1 MENKNQKDKNVLP
14 NENETEEK
22 PQEPKKDTK
31 VKYYTEV
38 DEPPLIIMV
47 QGGHSSGKTTLI
59 KSLVKYYTN
68 QNITSFKGS
77 ITVRNSKNQRL
88 TFIECPNDISSLD
101 DCSKIVDIAIL
112 LIDARVGFEME
123 TFEFISLLKNHG
135 FTQIVG
141 VITHMDDFKK
151 NKSLSKYKKQI
162 KKRFLKDATDKSK
175 LFYLFGTKNNL
186 YIKLQLHTM
195 ARYLKVIKPSQPGF
209 RINHPYVFCDRYD
222 LTLTKSTQ
230 DNDNDDVIVSLFG
243 YVRGN
248 HLNKNSLI
256 HINGLG
262 EYKIDYI
269 TKIDDPCPIEMVA
282 KDGKIKRTL
291 KKKDKNLYAP
301 YSNINM
307 LEYDRKSGYIN
318 IPEKLVTFTK
328 GLKEMD
334 NLAND
339 EGVKMVRKLQDQYGN
354 IEQNDDDEKNKIE
367 LIEGINMDMK
377 KKQLNDNENKE
388 KDNKNKNEEKSEED
402 SYEDIEEE
410 DDDES
415 NEDNV
420 EKEENEDNENK
431 KVNEENNNKFLYKK
445 QYDKNFE
452 LKNEPQFMEENEDKN
467 LMNEIYGDIDNDN
480 DINGDDLFDSYKT
493 TDNSEDFDLDYL
505 IKNCKPKFVTGGAYA
520 MEGEDDDDDDESKG
534 NKKEKTIIEVPKA
547 TTELTAEEKKEA
559 QEKQL
564 KPFLDDSTIYGIFKL
579 GTYVRIDLKKI
590 KRKNANHFDPNH
602 PIVLSTL
609 SLQETESQMGFIK
622 IRFSKHLWFPKILK
636 THDPIILSIGWH
648 KFQTTMAYCVEDKN
662 HRLRLIKYT
671 PKFTNC
677 IAICYGPQVP
687 INIAVVALQNNMEN
701 TTDDNFRICG
711 TGDVLEVNQSFEI
724 VKKLKLIGDPEE
736 IYKKTA
742 NIKNMFNSNLEV
754 ARYIGAKIQTVSGIR
769 GIIKKQINTKP
780 EGRFRA
786 TFEDKILKS
795 DVVFLKTW
803 APVELNKF
811 YNPIIEYTDKKQKM
825 LRTMSQLRKDYG
837 IKLVNNVDSEY
848 KDIEREERVFPN
860 LVISKNLEKNLP
872 FKKKNKNLNDN
883 KQENY
888 HLKKLGLPYKK
899 QIKSYMTTSEK
910 NIYSLMQRLQT
921 LQNIKEKKRKKGEEE
936 YQKKKKA
943 EEEKQEILK
952 KKRRREKLY
961 NSFKKK
967 KNK

>member
-1 MENKNQKDKNVLP
+1 MEKSKNKDNKISPEENNEEQKI
-14 NENETEEK
+14 EET
-22 PQEPKKDTK
+22 KKDNK
-31 VKYYTEV
+31 VKYYTEI
-38 DEPPLIIMV
+38 DDPPLIIMV
-47 QGGHSSGKTTLI
+47 QGGHSSGKSTLI

-162 KKRFLKDATDKSK
+162 KKRFLKDATDRSK
-175 LFYLFGTKNNL
+175 LFYLFGIKNNL

-209 RINHPYVFCDRYD
+209 RINHPYVCCDRYD
-222 LTLTKSTQ
+222 LTFTKSTQ

-248 HLNKNSLI
+248 HLNKNSLV

-262 EYKIDYI
+262 EYKIDYA

-282 KDGKIKRTL
+282 KNGKIKRTL

-328 GLKEMD
+328 GLKESD
-334 NLAND
+334 HLAND

-354 IEQNDDDEKNKIE
+354 IELNDDEKNKIE
-367 LIEGINMDMK
+367 LIEGIDMDTK
-377 KKQLNDNENKE
+377 
-388 KDNKNKNEEKSEED
+388 KDNKIKLGEKEHDEEKM
-402 SYEDIEEE
+402 EEE
-410 DDDES
+410 E
-415 NEDNV
+415 NDNDNN
-420 EKEENEDNENK
+420 EKEEKNIDD
-431 KVNEENNNKFLYKK
+431 NKFLYKK

-452 LKNEPQFMEENEDKN
+452 LKNLPGFLDENVDKN
-467 LMNEIYGDIDNDN
+467 IMNEIYGNMDKDSG
-480 DINGDDLFDSYKT
+480 INGDDILDSYKS

-505 IKNCKPKFVTGGAYA
+505 IKNCRPRFVTGGMYNI
-520 MEGEDDDDDDESKG
+520 EGEDDDDFDEGDDD
-534 NKKEKTIIEVPKA
+534 NDKKEKKIMEIQKQ
-547 TTELTAEEKKEA
+547 TTELTAEQKKEE
-559 QEKQL
+559 QDKQL
-564 KPFLDDSTIYGIFKL
+564 KPFLDDSSVYGIFKL
-579 GTYVRIDLKKI
+579 GSYIRIDLKKI
-590 KRKNANHFDPNH
+590 KRKYADHFDPNH

-609 SLQETESQMGFIK
+609 SFQETESQMGFMK

-636 THDPIILSIGWH
+636 TNDPVILSIGWR

-687 INIAVVALQNNMEN
+687 INVSVVALQNNMED

-711 TGDVLEVNQSFEI
+711 TGDVIEVNQSFEI

-754 ARYIGAKIQTVSGIR
+754 ARYIGAKIQTISGIR
-769 GIIKKQINTKP
+769 GIIKKQLNTKP

-811 YNPIIEYTDKKQKM
+811 YNPIIEYTNKKQKM

-837 IKLVNNVDSEY
+837 IKLENNIDSEY
-848 KDIEREERVFPN
+848 RDIEREERVFPN
-860 LVISKNLEKNLP
+860 LVISKNLEKSLP
-872 FKKKNKNLNDN
+872 FKKKNKNINDN
-883 KQENY
+883 KQENF

-899 QIKSYMTTSEK
+899 QIKSYMTTNEK

-921 LQNIKEKKRKKGEEE
+921 LQNIKEKNLKKGEEA
-936 YQKKKKA
+936 YKKKVKA

-952 KKRRREKLY
+952 KKRRREKLA
-961 NSFKKK
+961 NSFKKN

>member
-1 MENKNQKDKNVLP
+1 MEKISQ
-14 NENETEEK
+14 NEENNDFEQEKLEEK
-22 PQEPKKDTK
+22 KEPKKDNK
-31 VKYYTEV
+31 IKYFTEV
-38 DEPPLIIMV
+38 DEPPLIIMI

-101 DCSKIVDIAIL
+101 DCSKIVDVAIL

-135 FTQIVG
+135 FTQIMG
-141 VITHMDDFKK
+141 VITHMDDFRQ

-162 KKRFLKDATDKSK
+162 KKRFIKDATDKSK
-175 LFYLFGTKNNL
+175 LFYLFGIKNNL

-195 ARYLKVIKPSQPGF
+195 ARYLKVIKPNQPGF
-209 RINHPYVFCDRYD
+209 RINHPYIFCDRYD
-222 LTLTKSTQ
+222 INFSKTNITNKE
-230 DNDNDDVIVSLFG
+230 NPEEKNDDVIVSLFG

-256 HINGLG
+256 YINGLG
-262 EYKIDYI
+262 EYNIDFAE
-269 TKIDDPCPIEMVA
+269 KMDDPCPIEMVS
-282 KDGKIKRTL
+282 KNGKVKRTL

-328 GLKEMD
+328 GLKEQD

-339 EGVKMVRKLQDQYGN
+339 EGVKMVRKLQDMYGN
-354 IEQNDDDEKNKIE
+354 IEQNEDDEKNQIE
-367 LIEGINMDMK
+367 LIQGVNMDSKDKNEK
-377 KKQLNDNENKE
+377 KISNQDNSENIDNSDINEESNDN
-388 KDNKNKNEEKSEED
+388 DNNDELSEEK
-402 SYEDIEEE
+402 
-410 DDDES
+410 
-415 NEDNV
+415 
-420 EKEENEDNENK
+420 
-431 KVNEENNNKFLYKK
+431 NNYK
-445 QYDKNFE
+445 NIE
-452 LKNEPQFMEENEDKN
+452 LKNNMILSDENLDTNIMQDIYGNIDDENEEGK
-467 LMNEIYGDIDNDN
+467 G
-480 DINGDDLFDSYKT
+480 INGDDLLDSYKT
-493 TDNSEDFDLDYL
+493 MDNSEDFDLDYL
-505 IKNCKPKFVTGGAYA
+505 IKNCKQKFVTGGYYD
-520 MEGEDDDDDDESKG
+520 MEEENENDISDDENNNKDNSKKQKTQIEIP
-534 NKKEKTIIEVPKA
+534 NASAELTPEQKKEV
-547 TTELTAEEKKEA
+547 

-564 KPFLDDSTIYGIFKL
+564 KPFLDDSSTYGIFKL
-579 GTYVRIDLKKI
+579 GTYIRIDLKKV
-590 KRKNANHFDPNH
+590 KRKYANHFDPNH
-602 PIVLSTL
+602 PIILSTL
-609 SLQETESQMGFIK
+609 SHQESESQMSFIK

-636 THDPIILSIGWH
+636 TNDPVILSIGWR

-687 INIAVVALQNNMEN
+687 INVAIVAMQNNLGD
-701 TTDDNFRICG
+701 TTDDNFRISG
-711 TGDVLEVNQSFEI
+711 TGDVIEVNQSFDI

-769 GIIKKQINTKP
+769 GIIKKQLNTKP

-811 YNPIIEYTDKKQKM
+811 YNPIIEYGDKKQKM
-825 LRTMSQLRKDYG
+825 LRTMNQLRKDYG
-837 IKLVNNVDSEY
+837 IKLEQNPDSEY
-848 KDIEREERVFPN
+848 KEIEREERVFPN

-872 FKKKNKNLNDN
+872 FKKKNKNINDN
-883 KQENY
+883 KEENY

-899 QIKSYMTTSEK
+899 QIKSYMTTNEK

-921 LQNIKEKKRKKGEEE
+921 LQNIKEKKL
-936 YQKKKKA
+936 KKA
-943 EEEKQEILK
+943 TENFKIKTQKEEEKKELIQ
-952 KKRRREKLY
+952 KKRRREKMAK
-961 NSFKKK
+961 SFKNK
-967 KNK
+967 KNQ

>member
-1 MENKNQKDKNVLP
+1 MEKISQ
-14 NENETEEK
+14 NEENNDFEQEKLEEK
-22 PQEPKKDTK
+22 KEPKKDNK
-31 VKYYTEV
+31 IKYFTEV
-38 DEPPLIIMV
+38 DEPPLIIMI

-101 DCSKIVDIAIL
+101 DCSKIVDVAIL

-135 FTQIVG
+135 FTQIMG
-141 VITHMDDFKK
+141 VITHMDDFRQ

-162 KKRFLKDATDKSK
+162 KKRFIKDATDKSK
-175 LFYLFGTKNNL
+175 LFYLFGIKNNL

-195 ARYLKVIKPSQPGF
+195 ARYLKVIKPNQPGF
-209 RINHPYVFCDRYD
+209 RINHPYIFCDRYD
-222 LTLTKSTQ
+222 INFSKTNITNKENSEEK
-230 DNDNDDVIVSLFG
+230 NDDVIVSLFG

-256 HINGLG
+256 YINGLG
-262 EYKIDYI
+262 EYNIDFAE
-269 TKIDDPCPIEMVA
+269 KMDDPCPIEMVS
-282 KDGKIKRTL
+282 KNGKVKRTL

-328 GLKEMD
+328 GLKEQD

-339 EGVKMVRKLQDQYGN
+339 EGVKMVRKLQDMYGN
-354 IEQNDDDEKNKIE
+354 IEQNEDDEKNQIE
-367 LIEGINMDMK
+367 LIQGVNMDS
-377 KKQLNDNENKE
+377 
-388 KDNKNKNEEKSEED
+388 KNKNEKKISNQDNSENIDNSDINEESNDNDNNDELSEE
-402 SYEDIEEE
+402 
-410 DDDES
+410 
-415 NEDNV
+415 
-420 EKEENEDNENK
+420 K
-431 KVNEENNNKFLYKK
+431 NNNKKI
-445 QYDKNFE
+445 E
-452 LKNEPQFMEENEDKN
+452 LKNNMILSDENLDTNIMQDIYGNIDDENEEGK
-467 LMNEIYGDIDNDN
+467 G
-480 DINGDDLFDSYKT
+480 INGDDLLDSYKT
-493 TDNSEDFDLDYL
+493 MDNSEDFDLDYL
-505 IKNCKPKFVTGGAYA
+505 IKNCKQKFVTGGYYD
-520 MEGEDDDDDDESKG
+520 MEEENENDMSDDENNNKDNSTKQKTQKEIP
-534 NKKEKTIIEVPKA
+534 NASAELTPEQKKEV
-547 TTELTAEEKKEA
+547 

-564 KPFLDDSTIYGIFKL
+564 KPFLDDSSTYGIFKL
-579 GTYVRIDLKKI
+579 GTYIRIDLKKV
-590 KRKNANHFDPNH
+590 KRKYANHFDPNH
-602 PIVLSTL
+602 PIILSTL
-609 SLQETESQMGFIK
+609 SHQESESQMSFIK

-636 THDPIILSIGWH
+636 TNDPVILSIGWR

-687 INIAVVALQNNMEN
+687 INVAIVAMQNNLGD
-701 TTDDNFRICG
+701 TTDDNFRISG
-711 TGDVLEVNQSFEI
+711 TGDVIEVNQSFDI

-769 GIIKKQINTKP
+769 GIIKKQLNTKP

-811 YNPIIEYTDKKQKM
+811 YNPIIEYGDKKQKM
-825 LRTMSQLRKDYG
+825 LRTMNQLRKDYG
-837 IKLVNNVDSEY
+837 IKLEQNPDSEY
-848 KDIEREERVFPN
+848 KEIEREERVFPN

-872 FKKKNKNLNDN
+872 FKKKNKNINDN
-883 KQENY
+883 KEENY

-899 QIKSYMTTSEK
+899 QIKSYMTTNEK

-921 LQNIKEKKRKKGEEE
+921 LQNIKEKKL
-936 YQKKKKA
+936 KKA
-943 EEEKQEILK
+943 TENFKIKTQKEEEKKELIQ
-952 KKRRREKLY
+952 KKRRREKMAK
-961 NSFKKK
+961 SFKKK
-967 KNK
+967 KE

>member
-1 MENKNQKDKNVLP
+1 MEKEQNKLDNDKEEENK
-14 NENETEEK
+14 EEIK
-22 PQEPKKDTK
+22 MKKDNK
-31 VKYYTEV
+31 IKYYTEV
-38 DEPPLIIMV
+38 DEPPLIIMI

-101 DCSKIVDIAIL
+101 DCSKIVDVAIL

-141 VITHMDDFKK
+141 VITHMDDFRQ

-162 KKRFLKDATDKSK
+162 KKRFIKDATDKSK
-175 LFYLFGTKNNL
+175 LFYLFGIKNNL

-195 ARYLKVIKPSQPGF
+195 ARYLKVIKPNQPGF
-209 RINHPYVFCDRYD
+209 RINHPYIFCDRYD
-222 LTLTKSTQ
+222 INFSKIQ
-230 DNDNDDVIVSLFG
+230 KKEEEKNEDVIVSLFG

-256 HINGLG
+256 YINGLG
-262 EYKIDYI
+262 EFNIDFAEKIE
-269 TKIDDPCPIEMVA
+269 DPCPIEMVS
-282 KDGKIKRTL
+282 KNGKVKRTL

-318 IPEKLVTFTK
+318 IPEKLITFTK
-328 GLKEMD
+328 GLKETD

-339 EGVKMVRKLQDQYGN
+339 EGVQMVRKLQDMYGN
-354 IEQNDDDEKNKIE
+354 IEQNDEDEKNQIE
-367 LIEGINMDMK
+367 LIEGINMDSKNQNK
-377 KKQLNDNENKE
+377 KKNDSENKNLNKE
-388 KDNKNKNEEKSEED
+388 KEE
-402 SYEDIEEE
+402 IEENMNDNNQTL
-410 DDDES
+410 DDN
-415 NEDNV
+415 NEKK
-420 EKEENEDNENK
+420 EKKEEEYNIGIDKMLLEENEDTNIMK
-431 KVNEENNNKFLYKK
+431 
-445 QYDKNFE
+445 
-452 LKNEPQFMEENEDKN
+452 
-467 LMNEIYGDIDNDN
+467 EIYGNIEDEKGL
-480 DINGDDLFDSYKT
+480 NGNELFDSYKT
-493 TDNSEDFDLDYL
+493 VDNSEDFDLDYL
-505 IKNCKPKFVTGGAYA
+505 IKNCKQKFITGGYFD
-520 MEGEDDDDDDESKG
+520 MENENDDDINENEDNEKETDVKNVSSELTPEQ
-534 NKKEKTIIEVPKA
+534 KKEEQ
-547 TTELTAEEKKEA
+547 EKK
-559 QEKQL
+559 L
-564 KPFLDDSTIYGIFKL
+564 KFFLDDSSSYGIFKL
-579 GTYVRIDLKKI
+579 GTYIRIDLKKV
-590 KRKNANHFDPNH
+590 KRKYANHFDPNH
-602 PIVLSTL
+602 PIILSTL
-609 SLQETESQMGFIK
+609 SHQESEKQMSFIK
-622 IRFSKHLWFPKILK
+622 IRFNKHLWFPKILK
-636 THDPIILSIGWH
+636 TNDPIILSIGWR

-687 INIAVVALQNNMEN
+687 INVAVVAMQNDLGD
-701 TTDDNFRICG
+701 TTDDNFRISG
-711 TGDVLEVNQSFEI
+711 TGDVIEVNQSFDI

-769 GIIKKQINTKP
+769 GIIKKQLNTKP

-811 YNPIIEYTDKKQKM
+811 YNPIIEYGDKKQRM

-837 IKLVNNVDSEY
+837 IKLEQKPDSEY

-872 FKKKNKNLNDN
+872 FKKKNKNINDN
-883 KQENY
+883 KEENY

-899 QIKSYMTTSEK
+899 QIKSYMTTNEK

-921 LQNIKEKKRKKGEEE
+921 LQNIKEKKL
-936 YQKKKKA
+936 KKA
-943 EEEKQEILK
+943 TENYKLKEKKEEEKKEILQ
-952 KKRRREKLY
+952 KKRRREKMSK
-961 NSFKKK
+961 SFKKK
-967 KNK
+967 KE

>member
-1 MENKNQKDKNVLP
+1 MEKEQNKLDNDKEEENK
-14 NENETEEK
+14 EEIK
-22 PQEPKKDTK
+22 MKKDNK
-31 VKYYTEV
+31 IKYYTEV
-38 DEPPLIIMV
+38 DEPPLIIMI

-101 DCSKIVDIAIL
+101 DCSKIVDVAIL

-141 VITHMDDFKK
+141 VITHMDDFRQ

-162 KKRFLKDATDKSK
+162 KKRFIKDATDKSK
-175 LFYLFGTKNNL
+175 LFYLFGIKNNL

-195 ARYLKVIKPSQPGF
+195 ARYLKVIKPNQPGF
-209 RINHPYVFCDRYD
+209 RINHPYIFCDRYD
-222 LTLTKSTQ
+222 INFSKIQ
-230 DNDNDDVIVSLFG
+230 KKEEEKNEDVIVSLFG

-256 HINGLG
+256 YINGLG
-262 EYKIDYI
+262 EFNIDFAEKIE
-269 TKIDDPCPIEMVA
+269 DPCPIEMVS
-282 KDGKIKRTL
+282 KNGKVKRTL

-318 IPEKLVTFTK
+318 IPEKLITFTK
-328 GLKEMD
+328 GLKETD

-339 EGVKMVRKLQDQYGN
+339 EGVQMVRKLQDMYGN
-354 IEQNDDDEKNKIE
+354 IEQNDEDEKNQIE
-367 LIEGINMDMK
+367 LIEGINMDSKNQNK
-377 KKQLNDNENKE
+377 KKNDSENKNLNKE
-388 KDNKNKNEEKSEED
+388 KEE
-402 SYEDIEEE
+402 IEENMNDNNQTL
-410 DDDES
+410 DDN
-415 NEDNV
+415 NEKK
-420 EKEENEDNENK
+420 EKKEEEYNIGIDKMLLEENEDTNIMK
-431 KVNEENNNKFLYKK
+431 
-445 QYDKNFE
+445 
-452 LKNEPQFMEENEDKN
+452 
-467 LMNEIYGDIDNDN
+467 EIYGNIEDEKGL
-480 DINGDDLFDSYKT
+480 NGNELFDSYKT
-493 TDNSEDFDLDYL
+493 DDNSEDFDLDYL
-505 IKNCKPKFVTGGAYA
+505 IKNCKQKFITGGYFD
-520 MEGEDDDDDDESKG
+520 MENENDDDINENEDNEKETEVKNVSSELTPEQ
-534 NKKEKTIIEVPKA
+534 KKEEQ
-547 TTELTAEEKKEA
+547 EKK
-559 QEKQL
+559 L
-564 KPFLDDSTIYGIFKL
+564 KFFLDDSSSYGIFKL
-579 GTYVRIDLKKI
+579 GTYIRIDLKKV
-590 KRKNANHFDPNH
+590 KRKYANHFDPNH
-602 PIVLSTL
+602 PIILSTL
-609 SLQETESQMGFIK
+609 SHQESEKQMSFIK
-622 IRFSKHLWFPKILK
+622 IRFNKHLWFPKILK
-636 THDPIILSIGWH
+636 TNDPIILSIGWR

-687 INIAVVALQNNMEN
+687 INVAVVAMQNDLGD
-701 TTDDNFRICG
+701 TTDDNFRISG
-711 TGDVLEVNQSFEI
+711 TGDVIEVNQSFDI

-769 GIIKKQINTKP
+769 GIIKKQLNTKP

-811 YNPIIEYTDKKQKM
+811 YNPIIEYGDKKQRM

-837 IKLVNNVDSEY
+837 IKLEQKPDSEY

-872 FKKKNKNLNDN
+872 FKKKNKNINDN
-883 KQENY
+883 KEENY

-899 QIKSYMTTSEK
+899 QIKSYMTTNEK

-921 LQNIKEKKRKKGEEE
+921 LQNIKEKKL
-936 YQKKKKA
+936 KKA
-943 EEEKQEILK
+943 TENYKLKEKKEEEKKEILQ
-952 KKRRREKLY
+952 KKRRREKMSK
-961 NSFKKK
+961 SFKKK
-967 KNK
+967 KE

>member
-1 MENKNQKDKNVLP
+1 MEKAKEKDNIAQK
-14 NENETEEK
+14 EEIIDEEVPK
-22 PQEPKKDTK
+22 EQKKDNK
-31 VKYYTEV
+31 VKYYTEI

-68 QNITSFKGS
+68 QNISSFKGS

-101 DCSKIVDIAIL
+101 DCSKIVDVAIL

-135 FTQIVG
+135 FTQIMG

-175 LFYLFGTKNNL
+175 LFYLFGIKNNL

-222 LTLTKSTQ
+222 LTFTKSTQ

-248 HLNKNSLI
+248 HLNKNSLV

-262 EYKIDYI
+262 EYKIDFA
-269 TKIDDPCPIEMVA
+269 TKVDDPCPIEMVA
-282 KDGKIKRTL
+282 KNGKIKRTL

-318 IPEKLVTFTK
+318 IPEKLITFTK
-328 GLKEMD
+328 GLKELD

-354 IEQNDDDEKNKIE
+354 IEQNEEDEKNKIE
-367 LIEGINMDMK
+367 LIEGINMDNNK
-377 KKQLNDNENKE
+377 KNLNLNKKENENE
-388 KDNKNKNEEKSEED
+388 KNNEIKMDEDSNENMEED
-402 SYEDIEEE
+402 EE
-410 DDDES
+410 
-415 NEDNV
+415 N
-420 EKEENEDNENK
+420 EKEEKNQNK
-431 KVNEENNNKFLYKK
+431 KNVNIDNKFLYKQK
-445 QYDKNFE
+445 YDKNFE
-452 LKNEPQFMEENEDKN
+452 LKNEPQFLDENVDKN
-467 LMNEIYGDIDNDN
+467 IMNEIYGNIDNDQ
-480 DINGDDLFDSYKT
+480 DINGDDLFDSYKS

-505 IKNCKPKFVTGGAYA
+505 IKNCKPKFVTGGIYTF
-520 MEGEDDDDDDESKG
+520 EGEDEDEDLDENNE
-534 NKKEKTIIEVPKA
+534 NKKEKNNIEIPKV
-547 TTELTAEEKKEA
+547 TTELTAEQKKEE
-559 QEKQL
+559 QNKEL
-564 KPFLDDSTIYGIFKL
+564 KPFLDDPSIYGIFKL
-579 GTYVRIDLKKI
+579 GTYIRIDLKKI

-602 PIVLSTL
+602 PIILSTL
-609 SLQETESQMGFIK
+609 SFQETESQMGFIK

-636 THDPIILSIGWH
+636 TNDPIILSIGWR

-677 IAICYGPQVP
+677 FAICYGPQVP

-711 TGDVLEVNQSFEI
+711 TGDVIEVNQSFAI

-811 YNPIIEYTDKKQKM
+811 YNPIIEYNDKKQKM

-837 IKLVNNVDSEY
+837 IKLENNIDSEY
-848 KDIEREERVFPN
+848 KEIEREERVFPN

-872 FKKKNKNLNDN
+872 FKKKNKNINDN

-899 QIKSYMTTSEK
+899 QIKSYMTSNEK

-921 LQNIKEKKRKKGEEE
+921 LQNIKEKNLKKGEER
-936 YQKKKKA
+936 YKNKVKA
-943 EEEKQEILK
+943 EEERKEMLK
-952 KKRRREKLY
+952 KKRRREKLA

-967 KNK
+967 NNK

>member
-1 MENKNQKDKNVLP
+1 MENKNQKDKKILSEENQ
-14 NENETEEK
+14 NEET
-22 PQEPKKDTK
+22 PQQQKKDNK

-135 FTQIVG
+135 FTQIMG

-162 KKRFLKDATDKSK
+162 KKRFIKDATDKSK
-175 LFYLFGTKNNL
+175 LFYLFGIKNNL

-222 LTLTKSTQ
+222 LTFTKSTQ

-248 HLNKNSLI
+248 HLNKNSLVY
-256 HINGLG
+256 INGLG
-262 EYKIDYI
+262 EYKIDYV
-269 TKIDDPCPIEMVA
+269 TKIEDPCPIEMVA
-282 KDGKIKRTL
+282 KNGKIKRTL

-328 GLKEMD
+328 GLKELD

-367 LIEGINMDMK
+367 LIEGINMDIQK
-377 KKQLNDNENKE
+377 KKKFDKNIINDNAVESDEEDSNENME
-388 KDNKNKNEEKSEED
+388 EDDEEDNKNENN
-402 SYEDIEEE
+402 I
-410 DDDES
+410 
-415 NEDNV
+415 NEDEKNNV
-420 EKEENEDNENK
+420 
-431 KVNEENNNKFLYKK
+431 NNDKFLYKK
-445 QYDKNFE
+445 KYDKNFE
-452 LKNEPQFMEENEDKN
+452 LKNEPLYSEQNIDKN
-467 LMNEIYGDIDNDN
+467 IMNEIYGNIDNDN
-480 DINGDDLFDSYKT
+480 LDINGDDLFDSYKS
-493 TDNSEDFDLDYL
+493 TDNSEDYDLDYL
-505 IKNCKPKFVTGGAYA
+505 IKNCKCKFVTGG
-520 MEGEDDDDDDESKG
+520 MFTMQGDDEDDDNESNENKD
-534 NKKEKTIIEVPKA
+534 KKEKNNIEIPKA
-547 TTELTAEEKKEA
+547 TTELTLEQKKEE
-559 QEKQL
+559 QDKQL
-564 KPFLDDSTIYGIFKL
+564 KPFLDDSSIYGIFKL
-579 GTYVRIDLKKI
+579 GTYIRIDIKKI
-590 KRKNANHFDPNH
+590 KRKNANHFDPNR

-609 SLQETESQMGFIK
+609 SFQETENQLGFIK
-622 IRFSKHLWFPKILK
+622 IRFSKHLWFPKISK
-636 THDPIILSIGWH
+636 TNDPVILSIGWR

-687 INIAVVALQNNMEN
+687 INVAVVALQNNMEN

-711 TGDVLEVNQSFEI
+711 TGDVIEVNQSFEI

-803 APVELNKF
+803 APVTLNKF
-811 YNPIIEYTDKKQKM
+811 YNPIIEYSDKKQKM

-837 IKLVNNVDSEY
+837 IKLENNVDSEY

-872 FKKKNKNLNDN
+872 FKKKNKNNNDN
-883 KQENY
+883 KSENY

-899 QIKSYMTTSEK
+899 QIKSYMTTNEK

-921 LQNIKEKKRKKGEEE
+921 LQNIKEKNLKKGDEK
-936 YQKKKKA
+936 YKKKMKE
-943 EEEKQEILK
+943 EEEKQELLK
-952 KKRRREKLY
+952 KKRRRQKLAK
-961 NSFKKK
+961 NFIKK

>member
-1 MENKNQKDKNVLP
+1 MEKTKEKDNIAQK
-14 NENETEEK
+14 EEIIDEEVPK
-22 PQEPKKDTK
+22 EQKKDNK
-31 VKYYTEV
+31 VKYYTEI

-68 QNITSFKGS
+68 QNISSFKGS

-101 DCSKIVDIAIL
+101 DCSKIVDVAIL

-135 FTQIVG
+135 FTQIMG

-175 LFYLFGTKNNL
+175 LFYLFGIKNNL

-222 LTLTKSTQ
+222 LTFTKSTQ

-248 HLNKNSLI
+248 HLNKNSLV

-262 EYKIDYI
+262 EYKIDFA
-269 TKIDDPCPIEMVA
+269 TKVDDPCPIEMVA
-282 KDGKIKRTL
+282 KNGKIKRTL

-307 LEYDRKSGYIN
+307 LEYDRISGYIN
-318 IPEKLVTFTK
+318 IPEKLITFTK
-328 GLKEMD
+328 GLKELD

-354 IEQNDDDEKNKIE
+354 IEQNEEDEKNKIE
-367 LIEGINMDMK
+367 LIEGINMDNNK
-377 KKQLNDNENKE
+377 KNLNLNKKENENE
-388 KDNKNKNEEKSEED
+388 KNNEIKMDEDSNENMEED
-402 SYEDIEEE
+402 EE
-410 DDDES
+410 
-415 NEDNV
+415 N
-420 EKEENEDNENK
+420 EKEEKNQNK
-431 KVNEENNNKFLYKK
+431 KNVNIDNKFLYKQK
-445 QYDKNFE
+445 YDKNFE
-452 LKNEPQFMEENEDKN
+452 LKNEPQFLDENVDKN
-467 LMNEIYGDIDNDN
+467 IMNEIYGNIDNDQ
-480 DINGDDLFDSYKT
+480 DINGDDLFDSYKS

-505 IKNCKPKFVTGGAYA
+505 IKNCKPKFVTGGIYTF
-520 MEGEDDDDDDESKG
+520 EGEDEDEDLDENNE
-534 NKKEKTIIEVPKA
+534 NKKEKNNIEIPKV
-547 TTELTAEEKKEA
+547 TTELTAEQKKEE
-559 QEKQL
+559 QNKEL
-564 KPFLDDSTIYGIFKL
+564 KPFLDDPSIYGIFKL
-579 GTYVRIDLKKI
+579 GTYIRIDLKKI

-602 PIVLSTL
+602 PIILSTL
-609 SLQETESQMGFIK
+609 SFQETESQMGFIK

-636 THDPIILSIGWH
+636 TNDPIILSIGWR

-677 IAICYGPQVP
+677 FAICYGPQVP

-711 TGDVLEVNQSFEI
+711 TGDVIEVNQSFAI

-811 YNPIIEYTDKKQKM
+811 YNPIIEYSDKKQKM
-825 LRTMSQLRKDYG
+825 LRPMSQLRKDYG
-837 IKLVNNVDSEY
+837 IKLENNIDSEY
-848 KDIEREERVFPN
+848 KEIEREERVFPN
-860 LVISKNLEKNLP
+860 LVISKNLEKNFP
-872 FKKKNKNLNDN
+872 FKKKNKNINDN
-883 KQENY
+883 KQEND

-899 QIKSYMTTSEK
+899 QIKSYMTSNEK

-921 LQNIKEKKRKKGEEE
+921 LQNIKEKNLKKGEER
-936 YQKKKKA
+936 YKNKVKA
-943 EEEKQEILK
+943 EEERKEMLK
-952 KKRRREKLY
+952 KKRRREKLA

-967 KNK
+967 NNK

>member
-1 MENKNQKDKNVLP
+1 MEKISQ
-14 NENETEEK
+14 NEENNDFDQEKLEEK
-22 PQEPKKDTK
+22 KEPKKDNK
-31 VKYYTEV
+31 IKYFTEV
-38 DEPPLIIMV
+38 DEPPLIIMI

-101 DCSKIVDIAIL
+101 DCSKIVDVAIL

-135 FTQIVG
+135 FTQIMG
-141 VITHMDDFKK
+141 VITHMDDFRQ

-162 KKRFLKDATDKSK
+162 KKRFIKDATDKSK
-175 LFYLFGTKNNL
+175 LFYLFGIKNNL

-195 ARYLKVIKPSQPGF
+195 ARYLKVIKPNQPGF
-209 RINHPYVFCDRYD
+209 RINHPYIFCDRYD
-222 LTLTKSTQ
+222 INFSKTNITNKE
-230 DNDNDDVIVSLFG
+230 NPEEKNDDVIVSLFG

-256 HINGLG
+256 YINGLG
-262 EYKIDYI
+262 EYNIDFAE
-269 TKIDDPCPIEMVA
+269 KMDDPCPIEMVS
-282 KDGKIKRTL
+282 KNGKVKRTL

-328 GLKEMD
+328 GLKEQD

-339 EGVKMVRKLQDQYGN
+339 EGVKMVRKLQDMYGN
-354 IEQNDDDEKNKIE
+354 IEQNEDDEKNQIE
-367 LIEGINMDMK
+367 LIQGVNMDSKNK
-377 KKQLNDNENKE
+377 KEKKISNQDNSEDIDNSDINEESNDNNDELS
-388 KDNKNKNEEKSEED
+388 EEK
-402 SYEDIEEE
+402 
-410 DDDES
+410 
-415 NEDNV
+415 
-420 EKEENEDNENK
+420 
-431 KVNEENNNKFLYKK
+431 NNYK
-445 QYDKNFE
+445 NIE
-452 LKNEPQFMEENEDKN
+452 LKNNMILSDENLDTNIMQDIYGNIDDENEEGK
-467 LMNEIYGDIDNDN
+467 G
-480 DINGDDLFDSYKT
+480 INGDDLLDSYKT
-493 TDNSEDFDLDYL
+493 MDNSEDFDLDYL
-505 IKNCKPKFVTGGAYA
+505 IKNCKQKFVTGGYYD
-520 MEGEDDDDDDESKG
+520 MEEENENDISDDENNNKDNSTKQKTQIEIP
-534 NKKEKTIIEVPKA
+534 NASAELTPEQKKEV
-547 TTELTAEEKKEA
+547 

-564 KPFLDDSTIYGIFKL
+564 KPFLDDSSTYGIFKL
-579 GTYVRIDLKKI
+579 GTYIRIDLKKV
-590 KRKNANHFDPNH
+590 KRKYANHFDPNH
-602 PIVLSTL
+602 PIILSTL
-609 SLQETESQMGFIK
+609 SHQESESQMSFIK

-636 THDPIILSIGWH
+636 TNDPVILSIGWR

-687 INIAVVALQNNMEN
+687 INVAIVAMQNNLGD
-701 TTDDNFRICG
+701 TTDDNFRISG
-711 TGDVLEVNQSFEI
+711 TGDVIEVNQSFDI

-769 GIIKKQINTKP
+769 GIIKKQLNTKP

-811 YNPIIEYTDKKQKM
+811 YNPIIEYGDKKQKM
-825 LRTMSQLRKDYG
+825 LRTMNQLRKDYG
-837 IKLVNNVDSEY
+837 IKLEQNPDSEY

-872 FKKKNKNLNDN
+872 FKKKNKNINDN
-883 KQENY
+883 KEENY

-899 QIKSYMTTSEK
+899 QIKSYMTTNEK

-921 LQNIKEKKRKKGEEE
+921 LQNIKEKKL
-936 YQKKKKA
+936 KKA
-943 EEEKQEILK
+943 TENFKIKTQKEEEKKELIQ
-952 KKRRREKLY
+952 KKRRREKMAK
-961 NSFKKK
+961 SFKNK
-967 KNK
+967 KNQ

>member
-1 MENKNQKDKNVLP
+1 MEKEQNKLDNDK
-14 NENETEEK
+14 EEEK
-22 PQEPKKDTK
+22 KEEIKMKKDNK
-31 VKYYTEV
+31 IKYYTEV
-38 DEPPLIIMV
+38 DEPPLIIMI

-101 DCSKIVDIAIL
+101 DCSKIVDVAIL

-141 VITHMDDFKK
+141 VITHMDDFRQ

-162 KKRFLKDATDKSK
+162 KKRFIKDATDKSK
-175 LFYLFGTKNNL
+175 LFYLFGIKNNL

-195 ARYLKVIKPSQPGF
+195 ARYLKVIKPNQPGF
-209 RINHPYVFCDRYD
+209 RINHPYIFCDRYD
-222 LTLTKSTQ
+222 INFSKIQ
-230 DNDNDDVIVSLFG
+230 KKEEEKNEDVIVSLFG

-256 HINGLG
+256 YINGLG
-262 EYKIDYI
+262 EFNIDFAEKIE
-269 TKIDDPCPIEMVA
+269 DPCPIEMVS
-282 KDGKIKRTL
+282 KNGKVKRTL

-318 IPEKLVTFTK
+318 IPEKLITFTK
-328 GLKEMD
+328 GLKETD

-339 EGVKMVRKLQDQYGN
+339 EGVQMVRKLQDMYGN
-354 IEQNDDDEKNKIE
+354 IEQNDEDEKNQIE
-367 LIEGINMDMK
+367 LIEGINMDSKNQNK
-377 KKQLNDNENKE
+377 KKNDSENKNLNKE
-388 KDNKNKNEEKSEED
+388 KEE
-402 SYEDIEEE
+402 IEENMNDNNQTL
-410 DDDES
+410 DDN
-415 NEDNV
+415 NEKK
-420 EKEENEDNENK
+420 EKKEEEYNIGIDKMLLEENEDTNIMK
-431 KVNEENNNKFLYKK
+431 
-445 QYDKNFE
+445 
-452 LKNEPQFMEENEDKN
+452 
-467 LMNEIYGDIDNDN
+467 EIYGNIEDEKGL
-480 DINGDDLFDSYKT
+480 NGNELFDSYKT
-493 TDNSEDFDLDYL
+493 DDNSEDFDLDYL
-505 IKNCKPKFVTGGAYA
+505 IKNCKQKFITGGYFD
-520 MEGEDDDDDDESKG
+520 MENENDDDINENEDNEKETDVKNVSSELTPEQ
-534 NKKEKTIIEVPKA
+534 KKEEQ
-547 TTELTAEEKKEA
+547 EKK
-559 QEKQL
+559 L
-564 KPFLDDSTIYGIFKL
+564 KFFLDDSSSYGIFKL
-579 GTYVRIDLKKI
+579 GTYIRIDLKKV
-590 KRKNANHFDPNH
+590 KRKYANHFDPNH
-602 PIVLSTL
+602 PIILSTL
-609 SLQETESQMGFIK
+609 SHQESEKQMSFIK
-622 IRFSKHLWFPKILK
+622 IRFNKHLWFPKILK
-636 THDPIILSIGWH
+636 TNDPIILSIGWR

-687 INIAVVALQNNMEN
+687 INVAVVAMQNDLGD
-701 TTDDNFRICG
+701 TTDDNFRISG
-711 TGDVLEVNQSFEI
+711 TGDVIEVNQSFDI

-769 GIIKKQINTKP
+769 GIIKKQLNTKP

-811 YNPIIEYTDKKQKM
+811 YNPIIEYGDKKQRM

-837 IKLVNNVDSEY
+837 IKLEQKPDSEY

-872 FKKKNKNLNDN
+872 FKKKNKNINDN
-883 KQENY
+883 KEENY

-899 QIKSYMTTSEK
+899 QIKSYMTTNEK

-921 LQNIKEKKRKKGEEE
+921 LQNIKEKKKG
-936 YQKKKKA
+936 
-943 EEEKQEILK
+943 
-952 KKRRREKLY
+952 
-961 NSFKKK
+961 
-967 KNK
+967 KNV

>member
-1 MENKNQKDKNVLP
+1 MEKAKDKDNKEQNDENM
-14 NENETEEK
+14 NEDNPKE
-22 PQEPKKDTK
+22 QKKDNK
-31 VKYYTEV
+31 VKYYTEI

-101 DCSKIVDIAIL
+101 DCSKIVDVAIL

-135 FTQIVG
+135 FTQIMG
-141 VITHMDDFKK
+141 VITHMDDFKQ

-162 KKRFLKDATDKSK
+162 KKRFIKDATDKSK
-175 LFYLFGTKNNL
+175 LFYLFGIKNNL

-222 LTLTKSTQ
+222 LTFTKSTQ
-230 DNDNDDVIVSLFG
+230 NNDNDDVIVSLFG
-243 YVRGN
+243 YIRGN
-248 HLNKNSLI
+248 HLNKNSLV
-256 HINGLG
+256 HVNGLG
-262 EYKIDYI
+262 EYKIDYV
-269 TKIDDPCPIEMVA
+269 TKIDDPCPIEMVS
-282 KDGKIKRTL
+282 KNGKIKRTL

-328 GLKEMD
+328 GLKELD

-354 IEQNDDDEKNKIE
+354 IEQNEDDDTNKIE
-367 LIEGINMDMK
+367 LIEGINMDTK
-377 KKQLNDNENKE
+377 TKF
-388 KDNKNKNEEKSEED
+388 KNNRT
-402 SYEDIEEE
+402 
-410 DDDES
+410 
-415 NEDNV
+415 DNV
-420 EKEENEDNENK
+420 ENNKEENIDKERRNENM
-431 KVNEENNNKFLYKK
+431 EEDEEEKNNTTENKFSYKEK
-445 QYDKNFE
+445 YDKNFE
-452 LKNEPQFMEENEDKN
+452 LKNEPIFLDENVDKN
-467 LMNEIYGDIDNDN
+467 IMNEIYGNIDDDNDKG
-480 DINGDDLFDSYKT
+480 INGDNLFDSYKT
-493 TDNSEDFDLDYL
+493 TDNSEDFDLEYL
-505 IKNCKPKFVTGGAYA
+505 IKNCRPKFVTGGMYTL
-520 MEGEDDDDDDESKG
+520 EGEDDEDESDE
-534 NKKEKTIIEVPKA
+534 NKEKKIIEIPKEN
-547 TTELTAEEKKEA
+547 TELTAEQKKEE
-559 QEKQL
+559 QDKQL
-564 KPFLDDSTIYGIFKL
+564 KTFLDDPSIYGIFKL

-602 PIVLSTL
+602 PIILSTL
-609 SLQETESQMGFIK
+609 SLQETETQMGFIK
-622 IRFSKHLWFPKILK
+622 IRFSKHLWYPKILK
-636 THDPIILSIGWH
+636 TNDPIILSIGWR

-687 INIAVVALQNNMEN
+687 INIAIVALQNNMEN

-711 TGDVLEVNQSFEI
+711 TGDVVEVNQSFEI

-769 GIIKKQINTKP
+769 GIIKKQLNTKP

-811 YNPIIEYTDKKQKM
+811 YNPIIEYTEKKQKM

-837 IKLVNNVDSEY
+837 IKLENKIDSEY

-872 FKKKNKNLNDN
+872 FKKKNKNTNDN
-883 KQENY
+883 KKENY

-899 QIKSYMTTSEK
+899 QIKSYMTTNEK

-921 LQNIKEKKRKKGEEE
+921 LQNIKEKNLKKGEEKYKMKVKE
-936 YQKKKKA
+936 
-943 EEEKQEILK
+943 EEEKKEMLK
-952 KKRRREKLY
+952 KKRRREKLA
-961 NSFKKK
+961 NNF
-967 KNK
+967 KNKNK

>member
-1 MENKNQKDKNVLP
+1 MEKISQ
-14 NENETEEK
+14 NEENNDFEQEKLEEK
-22 PQEPKKDTK
+22 KEPKKDNK
-31 VKYYTEV
+31 IKYFTEV
-38 DEPPLIIMV
+38 DEPPLIIMI

-101 DCSKIVDIAIL
+101 DCSKIVDVAIL

-135 FTQIVG
+135 FTQIMG
-141 VITHMDDFKK
+141 VITHMDDFRQ

-162 KKRFLKDATDKSK
+162 KKRFMKDATDRSK
-175 LFYLFGTKNNL
+175 LFYLFGIKNNL

-195 ARYLKVIKPSQPGF
+195 ARYLKVIKPNQPGF
-209 RINHPYVFCDRYD
+209 RINHPYIFCDRYD
-222 LTLTKSTQ
+222 INFSKTNITNKE
-230 DNDNDDVIVSLFG
+230 NPEEKNDDVIVSLFG

-256 HINGLG
+256 YINGLG
-262 EYKIDYI
+262 EYNIDFAE
-269 TKIDDPCPIEMVA
+269 KMDDPCPIEMVS
-282 KDGKIKRTL
+282 KNGKVKRTL

-328 GLKEMD
+328 GLKEQD

-339 EGVKMVRKLQDQYGN
+339 EGVKMVRKLQDMYGN
-354 IEQNDDDEKNKIE
+354 IEQNEDDEKNQIE
-367 LIEGINMDMK
+367 LIQGVNMDS
-377 KKQLNDNENKE
+377 
-388 KDNKNKNEEKSEED
+388 KNKNEKKISNQDNSENIDNSDINEESNDNDNNDELSEE
-402 SYEDIEEE
+402 
-410 DDDES
+410 
-415 NEDNV
+415 
-420 EKEENEDNENK
+420 K
-431 KVNEENNNKFLYKK
+431 NNYK
-445 QYDKNFE
+445 NIE
-452 LKNEPQFMEENEDKN
+452 LKNNMILSDENLDTNIMQDIYGNIDGENEEGK
-467 LMNEIYGDIDNDN
+467 G
-480 DINGDDLFDSYKT
+480 INGDDLLDSYKT
-493 TDNSEDFDLDYL
+493 MDNSEDFDLDYL
-505 IKNCKPKFVTGGAYA
+505 IKNCKQKFVTGGYYD
-520 MEGEDDDDDDESKG
+520 MEEENENDISDDENNNKDNSKKQKTQIEIP
-534 NKKEKTIIEVPKA
+534 NASAELTPEQKKEV
-547 TTELTAEEKKEA
+547 

-564 KPFLDDSTIYGIFKL
+564 KPFLDDSSTYGIFKL
-579 GTYVRIDLKKI
+579 GTYIRIDLKKV
-590 KRKNANHFDPNH
+590 KRKYANHFDPNH
-602 PIVLSTL
+602 PIILSTL
-609 SLQETESQMGFIK
+609 SHQESESQMSFIK

-636 THDPIILSIGWH
+636 TNDPVILSIGWR

-687 INIAVVALQNNMEN
+687 INVAIVAMQNNLGD
-701 TTDDNFRICG
+701 TTDDNFRISG
-711 TGDVLEVNQSFEI
+711 TGDVIEVNQSFDI

-769 GIIKKQINTKP
+769 GIIKKQLNTKP

-811 YNPIIEYTDKKQKM
+811 YNPIIEYGDKKQKM
-825 LRTMSQLRKDYG
+825 LRTMNQLRKDYG
-837 IKLVNNVDSEY
+837 IKLEQNPDSEY
-848 KDIEREERVFPN
+848 KEIEREERVFPN

-872 FKKKNKNLNDN
+872 FKKKNKNINDN
-883 KQENY
+883 KEENY

-899 QIKSYMTTSEK
+899 QIKSYMTTNEK

-921 LQNIKEKKRKKGEEE
+921 LQNIKEKKL
-936 YQKKKKA
+936 KKA
-943 EEEKQEILK
+943 TENFKIKTQKEEEKKELIQ
-952 KKRRREKLY
+952 KKRRREKMAK
-961 NSFKKK
+961 SFKNK
-967 KNK
+967 KNQ

>member
-1 MENKNQKDKNVLP
+1 MEKISQ
-14 NENETEEK
+14 NEENNDFEQEKLEEK
-22 PQEPKKDTK
+22 KEPKKDNK
-31 VKYYTEV
+31 IKYFTEV
-38 DEPPLIIMV
+38 DEPPLIIMI

-101 DCSKIVDIAIL
+101 DCSKIVDVAIL

-135 FTQIVG
+135 FTQIMG
-141 VITHMDDFKK
+141 VITHMDDFRQ

-162 KKRFLKDATDKSK
+162 KKRFMKDATDRSK
-175 LFYLFGTKNNL
+175 LFYLFGIKNNL

-195 ARYLKVIKPSQPGF
+195 ARYLKVIKPNQPGF
-209 RINHPYVFCDRYD
+209 RINHPYIFCDRYD
-222 LTLTKSTQ
+222 INFSKTNITNKE
-230 DNDNDDVIVSLFG
+230 NPEEKNDDVIVSLFG

-256 HINGLG
+256 YINGLG
-262 EYKIDYI
+262 EYNIDFAE
-269 TKIDDPCPIEMVA
+269 KMDDPCPIEMVS
-282 KDGKIKRTL
+282 KNGKVKRTL

-328 GLKEMD
+328 GLKEQD

-339 EGVKMVRKLQDQYGN
+339 EGVKMVRKLQDMYGN
-354 IEQNDDDEKNKIE
+354 IEQNEDDEKNQIE
-367 LIEGINMDMK
+367 LIQGVNMDSKNK
-377 KKQLNDNENKE
+377 KEKKISNQDNSENIDNSDINEESNDN
-388 KDNKNKNEEKSEED
+388 DNNGELSEEK
-402 SYEDIEEE
+402 
-410 DDDES
+410 
-415 NEDNV
+415 
-420 EKEENEDNENK
+420 
-431 KVNEENNNKFLYKK
+431 NNYK
-445 QYDKNFE
+445 NIE
-452 LKNEPQFMEENEDKN
+452 LKNNMILSDENLDTNIMQDIYGNIDDENEEGK
-467 LMNEIYGDIDNDN
+467 G
-480 DINGDDLFDSYKT
+480 INGDDLLDSYKT
-493 TDNSEDFDLDYL
+493 MDNSEDFDLDYL
-505 IKNCKPKFVTGGAYA
+505 IKNCKQKFVTGGYYD
-520 MEGEDDDDDDESKG
+520 MEEENENDISDDENNNKDNSKKQKTQIEIP
-534 NKKEKTIIEVPKA
+534 NASAELTPEQKKEV
-547 TTELTAEEKKEA
+547 

-564 KPFLDDSTIYGIFKL
+564 KPFLDDSSTYGIFKL
-579 GTYVRIDLKKI
+579 GTYIRIDLKKV
-590 KRKNANHFDPNH
+590 KRKYANHFDPNH
-602 PIVLSTL
+602 PIILSTL
-609 SLQETESQMGFIK
+609 SHQESESQMSFIK

-636 THDPIILSIGWH
+636 TNDPVILSIGWR

-687 INIAVVALQNNMEN
+687 INVAIVAMQNNLGD
-701 TTDDNFRICG
+701 TTDDNFRISG
-711 TGDVLEVNQSFEI
+711 TGDVIEVNQSFDI

-769 GIIKKQINTKP
+769 GIIKKQLNTKP

-811 YNPIIEYTDKKQKM
+811 YNPIIEYGDKKQKM
-825 LRTMSQLRKDYG
+825 LRTMNQLRKDYG
-837 IKLVNNVDSEY
+837 IKLEQNPDSEY
-848 KDIEREERVFPN
+848 KEIEREERVFPN

-872 FKKKNKNLNDN
+872 FKKKNKNINDN
-883 KQENY
+883 KEENY

-899 QIKSYMTTSEK
+899 QIKSYMTTNEK

-921 LQNIKEKKRKKGEEE
+921 LQNIKEKKL
-936 YQKKKKA
+936 KKA
-943 EEEKQEILK
+943 TENFKIKTQKEEEKKWLK
-952 KKRRREKLY
+952 VLKIKKI
-961 NSFKKK
+961 
-967 KNK
+967 NKINT

>member
-1 MENKNQKDKNVLP
+1 MENIKQNNKNIK
-14 NENETEEK
+14 TEENK
-22 PQEPKKDTK
+22 EIPQDQKKDNK
-31 VKYYTEV
+31 VKYYTEI

-68 QNITSFKGS
+68 QNISSFKGS

-101 DCSKIVDIAIL
+101 DCSKIVDVAIL

-135 FTQIVG
+135 FTQIMG
-141 VITHMDDFKK
+141 VITHMDDFRQ

-162 KKRFLKDATDKSK
+162 KKRFIKDATDKSK
-175 LFYLFGTKNNL
+175 LFYLFGIKNNL

-195 ARYLKVIKPSQPGF
+195 ARYLKVIKPAQPGF

-222 LTLTKSTQ
+222 LTFTKSTQ

-243 YVRGN
+243 YIRGN
-248 HLNKNSLI
+248 HLNKNSLV

-269 TKIDDPCPIEMVA
+269 TKIEDPCPIEMVS
-282 KDGKIKRTL
+282 KNGKIKRTL

-328 GLKEMD
+328 GLKELD

-354 IEQNDDDEKNKIE
+354 IEQNDEDEKNNIE
-367 LIEGINMDMK
+367 LIEGINMDTKIKNNKKSK
-377 KKQLNDNENKE
+377 KKENSKNNDKENDEDEDKDSNENMEEENSESNNNENK
-388 KDNKNKNEEKSEED
+388 
-402 SYEDIEEE
+402 IEE
-410 DDDES
+410 
-415 NEDNV
+415 
-420 EKEENEDNENK
+420 
-431 KVNEENNNKFLYKK
+431 KFLYKK

-452 LKNEPQFMEENEDKN
+452 LKNEPNFADENIDRN
-467 LMNEIYGDIDNDN
+467 IMNDIYGNIDED
-480 DINGDDLFDSYKT
+480 DKGINGDDLFDSYKS

-505 IKNCKPKFVTGGAYA
+505 IKNCKQKFVTGGIYSL
-520 MEGEDDDDDDESKG
+520 EGGYEDEEDIED
-534 NKKEKTIIEVPKA
+534 KKEKDTQIEISKNSM
-547 TTELTAEEKKEA
+547 ELTAEQKKEE

-564 KPFLDDSTIYGIFKL
+564 KPFLEDSTIYGIFKL
-579 GTYVRIDLKKI
+579 GTYIRIDLKKI

-602 PIVLSTL
+602 PIILSTL
-609 SLQETESQMGFIK
+609 SIQENESQLSFIK

-636 THDPIILSIGWH
+636 TNDPIILSIGWR

-687 INIAVVALQNNMEN
+687 INVAVVALQNNMDN

-711 TGDVLEVNQSFEI
+711 TGDVIEVNQSFEI

-837 IKLVNNVDSEY
+837 IKLENNVDSEY

-872 FKKKNKNLNDN
+872 FKKKNKNTNDS

-899 QIKSYMTTSEK
+899 QIKSYMTTNEK

-921 LQNIKEKKRKKGEEE
+921 LQNIKEKNLKKGTEKFKMKE
-936 YQKKKKA
+936 KA
-943 EEEKQEILK
+943 EQEKQEMLK
-952 KKRRREKLY
+952 KKRRREKLMK
-961 NSFKKK
+961 SFKKK
-967 KNK
+967 KD

>member
-1 MENKNQKDKNVLP
+1 MEKMNQNELENNK
-14 NENETEEK
+14 EEEK
-22 PQEPKKDTK
+22 IEEIKEPKKDNK

-38 DEPPLIIMV
+38 DEPPLIIMI
-47 QGGHSSGKTTLI
+47 QGGHLSGKTTLI

-101 DCSKIVDIAIL
+101 DCSKIVDVAIL

-135 FTQIVG
+135 FTQIMG
-141 VITHMDDFKK
+141 VITHMDDFRQ

-162 KKRFLKDATDKSK
+162 KKRFIKDATDKSK
-175 LFYLFGTKNNL
+175 LFYLYGIKNNL

-195 ARYLKVIKPSQPGF
+195 ARYLKVIKPNQPGF
-209 RINHPYVFCDRYD
+209 RINHPYIFCDRYD
-222 LTLTKSTQ
+222 INFSK
-230 DNDNDDVIVSLFG
+230 NIMKENEEEKNDDVIVSLFG

-256 HINGLG
+256 YINGLG
-262 EYKIDYI
+262 EFNIDYAE
-269 TKIDDPCPIEMVA
+269 KIDDPCPIEMVS
-282 KDGKIKRTL
+282 KNGKVKRTL

-328 GLKEMD
+328 GLKEVD

-339 EGVKMVRKLQDQYGN
+339 EGVKMVRKLQDMQGN
-354 IEQNDDDEKNKIE
+354 IEQNENDEKNQIE
-367 LIEGINMDMK
+367 IIEGINMDSQEKNK
-377 KKQLNDNENKE
+377 KEDDENNDNNMSEENSE
-388 KDNKNKNEEKSEED
+388 KMSDNNEEINEKNK
-402 SYEDIEEE
+402 Y
-410 DDDES
+410 
-415 NEDNV
+415 
-420 EKEENEDNENK
+420 KEIYN
-431 KVNEENNNKFLYKK
+431 
-445 QYDKNFE
+445 KNFE
-452 LKNEPQFMEENEDKN
+452 LKKEPIFLDENLESN
-467 LMNEIYGDIDNDN
+467 IMQEIYGNIDDEFE
-480 DINGDDLFDSYKT
+480 DGKGINGDDLFDSYKT
-493 TDNSEDFDLDYL
+493 VDNSEDYDLDYL
-505 IKNCKPKFVTGGAYA
+505 IKNCKQKFVTGGYYDI
-520 MEGEDDDDDDESKG
+520 EEENDDDNSDE
-534 NKKEKTIIEVPKA
+534 NKDNNKIEVPKSS
-547 TTELTAEEKKEA
+547 TELTPEQKKEEK
-559 QEKQL
+559 EKQL
-564 KPFLDDSTIYGIFKL
+564 KPFLDDSTTFGIFKL
-579 GTYVRIDLKKI
+579 GTYIRIDLKKV
-590 KRKNANHFDPNH
+590 KRKFANHFDPNH
-602 PIVLSTL
+602 LIILSTL
-609 SLQETESQMGFIK
+609 SHQESETQMSFIK

-636 THDPIILSIGWH
+636 TNDPVILSIGWR

-687 INIAVVALQNNMEN
+687 INVAVVAMQNDLGE
-701 TTDDNFRICG
+701 TTDDNFRISG
-711 TGDVLEVNQSFEI
+711 TGDVIEVNQSFDI
-724 VKKLKLIGDPEE
+724 VKKLKLIGEPEE

-795 DVVFLKTW
+795 DIVFLKSW

-811 YNPIIEYTDKKQKM
+811 YNPIIEYGDKKQKM

-837 IKLVNNVDSEY
+837 IKLEQKPDSEY

-872 FKKKNKNLNDN
+872 FKKKNKNVNDN
-883 KQENY
+883 KEENY

-899 QIKSYMTTSEK
+899 QIKSYMTTNEK
-910 NIYSLMQRLQT
+910 NIMSLMQRLQT
-921 LQNIKEKKRKKGEEE
+921 LQNIKEKKL
-936 YQKKKKA
+936 KKA
-943 EEEKQEILK
+943 TENYKLKMKKEEEKKEVLQ
-952 KKRRREKLY
+952 KKRRREKMAK
-961 NSFKKK
+961 SFKKK
-967 KNK
+967 NE

>member
-1 MENKNQKDKNVLP
+1 MEKNQNKLDNDKIE
-14 NENETEEK
+14 ENMEEIK
-22 PQEPKKDTK
+22 PKKDNK
-31 VKYYTEV
+31 IKYYTEV
-38 DEPPLIIMV
+38 DEPPLIIMI
-47 QGGHSSGKTTLI
+47 QGGHTSGKTTLI

-101 DCSKIVDIAIL
+101 DCSKIVDVAIL

-141 VITHMDDFKK
+141 VITHMDDFRQ

-162 KKRFLKDATDKSK
+162 KKRFIKDATDRSK
-175 LFYLFGTKNNL
+175 LFYLFGIKNNL
-186 YIKLQLHTM
+186 YIKLQLHTL
-195 ARYLKVIKPSQPGF
+195 ARYLKVIKPNQPGF
-209 RINHPYVFCDRYD
+209 RINNPYIFCDRYD
-222 LTLTKSTQ
+222 INFSKMQ
-230 DNDNDDVIVSLFG
+230 KKENDEEKNEDVIVSLFG

-256 HINGLG
+256 YINGLG
-262 EYKIDYI
+262 EFNIDFAEKIE
-269 TKIDDPCPIEMVA
+269 DPCPIEMVS
-282 KDGKIKRTL
+282 KNGKVKRTL

-328 GLKEMD
+328 GLKETD

-339 EGVKMVRKLQDQYGN
+339 EGVQMVRKLQDMYGN
-354 IEQNDDDEKNKIE
+354 IEQNDDDEKNQIE
-367 LIEGINMDMK
+367 LIEGINMDSK
-377 KKQLNDNENKE
+377 NQNQ
-388 KDNKNKNEEKSEED
+388 NKNKSDKNNNNIIEENEEIEEQDSNNSNQNINEDNNSEEKKERTSNIIAD
-402 SYEDIEEE
+402 KMLLEENENINIMQEIYGNINDEEE
-410 DDDES
+410 DKEKGLNG
-415 NEDNV
+415 NE
-420 EKEENEDNENK
+420 
-431 KVNEENNNKFLYKK
+431 
-445 QYDKNFE
+445 
-452 LKNEPQFMEENEDKN
+452 
-467 LMNEIYGDIDNDN
+467 
-480 DINGDDLFDSYKT
+480 LFDSYKT
-493 TDNSEDFDLDYL
+493 VDNTEDFDLDYL
-505 IKNCKPKFVTGGAYA
+505 IQNCKQKFVTGGYLDI
-520 MEGEDDDDDDESKG
+520 ENDDNDNMDENEENEKPKEVMNVTSELTPEQ
-534 NKKEKTIIEVPKA
+534 KKEEQD
-547 TTELTAEEKKEA
+547 KK
-559 QEKQL
+559 L
-564 KPFLDDSTIYGIFKL
+564 KLFLDDSSSYGIFKL
-579 GTYVRIDLKKI
+579 GTYIRIDLKKV
-590 KRKNANHFDPNH
+590 KRKYANHFDPNH
-602 PIVLSTL
+602 PIILSTL
-609 SLQETESQMGFIK
+609 SHQESEKQMSFIK
-622 IRFSKHLWFPKILK
+622 IRFNKHLWFPKILK
-636 THDPIILSIGWH
+636 TNDPVILSIGWR

-687 INIAVVALQNNMEN
+687 INVAVVAMQNDLGD
-701 TTDDNFRICG
+701 TTDDNFRISG
-711 TGDVLEVNQSFEI
+711 TGDVIEVNQSFDI

-769 GIIKKQINTKP
+769 GIIKKQLNTKP

-803 APVELNKF
+803 TPVELNKF
-811 YNPIIEYTDKKQKM
+811 YNPIIEYGDKKQKM

-837 IKLVNNVDSEY
+837 IKLEQKPDSEY

-872 FKKKNKNLNDN
+872 FKKKNKSINDN
-883 KQENY
+883 QEENY

-899 QIKSYMTTSEK
+899 QIKSYMTTNEK

-921 LQNIKEKKRKKGEEE
+921 LQNIKEKKL
-936 YQKKKKA
+936 KKA
-943 EEEKQEILK
+943 TENYQLKVKKEEEKKEILQ
-952 KKRRREKLY
+952 KKRRREKMY
-961 NSFKKK
+961 RSI
-967 KNK
+967 KNKKE

>member
-1 MENKNQKDKNVLP
+1 MEKISQ
-14 NENETEEK
+14 NEENNDFEQEKLEEK
-22 PQEPKKDTK
+22 KEPKKDNK
-31 VKYYTEV
+31 IKYFTEV
-38 DEPPLIIMV
+38 DEPPLIIMI

-101 DCSKIVDIAIL
+101 DCSKIVDVAIL

-135 FTQIVG
+135 FTQIMG
-141 VITHMDDFKK
+141 VITHMDDFRQ

-162 KKRFLKDATDKSK
+162 KKRFMKDATDRSK
-175 LFYLFGTKNNL
+175 LFYLFGIKNNL

-195 ARYLKVIKPSQPGF
+195 ARYLKVIKPNQPGF
-209 RINHPYVFCDRYD
+209 RINHPYIFCDRYD
-222 LTLTKSTQ
+222 INFSKTNITNKE
-230 DNDNDDVIVSLFG
+230 NPEEKNDDVIVSLFG

-256 HINGLG
+256 YINGLG
-262 EYKIDYI
+262 EYNIDFAE
-269 TKIDDPCPIEMVA
+269 KMDDPCPIEMVS
-282 KDGKIKRTL
+282 KNGKVKRTL

-328 GLKEMD
+328 GLKEQD

-339 EGVKMVRKLQDQYGN
+339 EGVKMVRKLQDMYGN
-354 IEQNDDDEKNKIE
+354 IEQNEDDEKNQIE
-367 LIEGINMDMK
+367 LIQGVNMDS
-377 KKQLNDNENKE
+377 
-388 KDNKNKNEEKSEED
+388 KNKNEKKISNQDNSENIDNSDINEESNDNNDELSEE
-402 SYEDIEEE
+402 
-410 DDDES
+410 
-415 NEDNV
+415 
-420 EKEENEDNENK
+420 K
-431 KVNEENNNKFLYKK
+431 NNYK
-445 QYDKNFE
+445 NIE
-452 LKNEPQFMEENEDKN
+452 LKNNMILSDENLDTNIMQDIYGNIDDENEEGK
-467 LMNEIYGDIDNDN
+467 G
-480 DINGDDLFDSYKT
+480 INGDDLLDSYKT
-493 TDNSEDFDLDYL
+493 MDNSEDFDLDYL
-505 IKNCKPKFVTGGAYA
+505 IKNCKQKFVTGGYYD
-520 MEGEDDDDDDESKG
+520 MEEENENDISDDENNNKDNSKKQKTQIG
-534 NKKEKTIIEVPKA
+534 IPNASAELTPEQKKEV
-547 TTELTAEEKKEA
+547 

-564 KPFLDDSTIYGIFKL
+564 KPFLDDSSTYGIFKL
-579 GTYVRIDLKKI
+579 GTYIRIDLKKV
-590 KRKNANHFDPNH
+590 KRKYANHFDPNH
-602 PIVLSTL
+602 PIILSTL
-609 SLQETESQMGFIK
+609 SHQESESQMSFIK

-636 THDPIILSIGWH
+636 TNDPVILSIGWR

-687 INIAVVALQNNMEN
+687 INVAIVAMQNNLGD
-701 TTDDNFRICG
+701 TTDDNFRISG
-711 TGDVLEVNQSFEI
+711 TGDVIEVNQSFDI

-769 GIIKKQINTKP
+769 GIIKKQLNTKP

-811 YNPIIEYTDKKQKM
+811 YNPIIEYGDKKQKM
-825 LRTMSQLRKDYG
+825 LRTMNQLRKDYG
-837 IKLVNNVDSEY
+837 IKLELNPDSEY
-848 KDIEREERVFPN
+848 KEIEREERVFPN

-872 FKKKNKNLNDN
+872 FKKKNKNINDN
-883 KQENY
+883 KEENY

-899 QIKSYMTTSEK
+899 QIKSYMTTNEK

-921 LQNIKEKKRKKGEEE
+921 LQNIKEKKL
-936 YQKKKKA
+936 KKA
-943 EEEKQEILK
+943 TENFKIKTQKEEEKKELIQ
-952 KKRRREKLY
+952 KKRRREKMAK
-961 NSFKKK
+961 SFKNK
-967 KNK
+967 KNQ

>member
-1 MENKNQKDKNVLP
+1 MEKVKEKDNKEQND
-14 NENETEEK
+14 ENIIEEIPK
-22 PQEPKKDTK
+22 EQKKDNK
-31 VKYYTEV
+31 VKYYTEI

-88 TFIECPNDISSLD
+88 TFIECPNNISSLD
-101 DCSKIVDIAIL
+101 DCSKIVDVAIL

-135 FTQIVG
+135 FTQIMG

-162 KKRFLKDATDKSK
+162 KKRFIKDATDKSK
-175 LFYLFGTKNNL
+175 LFYLFGIKNNL

-195 ARYLKVIKPSQPGF
+195 ARYLKVIKPNQPGF

-222 LTLTKSTQ
+222 LTFTKSTQ

-248 HLNKNSLI
+248 HLNKNSLV

-262 EYKIDYI
+262 EYKIDYA
-269 TKIDDPCPIEMVA
+269 TEIDDPCPIEMVA
-282 KDGKIKRTL
+282 KNGKIKRTL

-328 GLKEMD
+328 GLKELD
-334 NLAND
+334 NLAED

-354 IEQNDDDEKNKIE
+354 IEQNEDDEKNKIE
-367 LIEGINMDMK
+367 LIEGINMDTK
-377 KKQLNDNENKE
+377 T
-388 KDNKNKNEEKSEED
+388 KNKNNKENSIKESND
-402 SYEDIEEE
+402 EDIEE
-410 DDDES
+410 DEEEK
-415 NEDNV
+415 NNV
-420 EKEENEDNENK
+420 E
-431 KVNEENNNKFLYKK
+431 NKFLYKEK
-445 QYDKNFE
+445 YDKNFE
-452 LKNEPQFMEENEDKN
+452 LKNEPVFLDENVDKN
-467 LMNEIYGDIDNDN
+467 IMNEIYGNIDNEDG
-480 DINGDDLFDSYKT
+480 INGDDIFDSYKS

-505 IKNCKPKFVTGGAYA
+505 IKNCRQKFVTGGIYT
-520 MEGEDDDDDDESKG
+520 MEEEDDDDEDESG
-534 NKKEKTIIEVPKA
+534 ENKEKKIIEVPNA
-547 TTELTAEEKKEA
+547 TTELTAEQKKEE
-559 QEKQL
+559 QDKQL
-564 KPFLDDSTIYGIFKL
+564 KPFLNDPSIYGIFKL
-579 GTYVRIDLKKI
+579 GTYIRIDLKKI

-602 PIVLSTL
+602 PIILSTL
-609 SLQETESQMGFIK
+609 SLQETETQMGFIK
-622 IRFSKHLWFPKILK
+622 IRFSKHLWYPKILK
-636 THDPIILSIGWH
+636 TNDPIILSIGWR

-687 INIAVVALQNNMEN
+687 INVAIVALQNNMEN

-711 TGDVLEVNQSFEI
+711 TGDVIEVNQSFEI

-837 IKLVNNVDSEY
+837 IKLETKVDSEY

-872 FKKKNKNLNDN
+872 FKKKNKNANDT

-899 QIKSYMTTSEK
+899 QIKSYMTTNEK

-921 LQNIKEKKRKKGEEE
+921 LQNIKEKNLKKGEEK
-936 YQKKKKA
+936 YKKKLKE
-943 EEEKQEILK
+943 EEEKKEMLK
-952 KKRRREKLY
+952 KKRRRIIL
-961 NSFKKK
+961 
-967 KNK
+967 NKR

>member
-1 MENKNQKDKNVLP
+1 MEKISQ
-14 NENETEEK
+14 NEENNDFEQEKFEEK
-22 PQEPKKDTK
+22 KEPKKDNK
-31 VKYYTEV
+31 IKYFTEV
-38 DEPPLIIMV
+38 DEPPLIIMI

-101 DCSKIVDIAIL
+101 DCSKIVDVAIL

-135 FTQIVG
+135 FTQIMG
-141 VITHMDDFKK
+141 VITHMDDFRQ

-162 KKRFLKDATDKSK
+162 KKRFIKDATDKSK
-175 LFYLFGTKNNL
+175 LFYLFGIKNNL

-195 ARYLKVIKPSQPGF
+195 ARYLKVIKPNQPGF
-209 RINHPYVFCDRYD
+209 RINHPYIFCDRYD
-222 LTLTKSTQ
+222 INFSKTNITNKE
-230 DNDNDDVIVSLFG
+230 NPEEKNDDVIVSLFG

-256 HINGLG
+256 YINGLG
-262 EYKIDYI
+262 EYNIDFAE
-269 TKIDDPCPIEMVA
+269 KMDDPCPIEMVS
-282 KDGKIKRTL
+282 KNGKVKRTL

-328 GLKEMD
+328 GLKEQD

-339 EGVKMVRKLQDQYGN
+339 EGVKMVRKLQDMYGN
-354 IEQNDDDEKNKIE
+354 IEQNEDDEKNQIE
-367 LIEGINMDMK
+367 LIQGVNMDSKNK
-377 KKQLNDNENKE
+377 KEKKITNQDNSENIDNSDINEESNDN
-388 KDNKNKNEEKSEED
+388 DNNDELSEEK
-402 SYEDIEEE
+402 
-410 DDDES
+410 
-415 NEDNV
+415 
-420 EKEENEDNENK
+420 
-431 KVNEENNNKFLYKK
+431 NNYK
-445 QYDKNFE
+445 NIE
-452 LKNEPQFMEENEDKN
+452 LKNNMILSDENLDTN
-467 LMNEIYGDIDNDN
+467 IMQDIYGNIDDQNEEGKG
-480 DINGDDLFDSYKT
+480 INGDDLLDSYKT
-493 TDNSEDFDLDYL
+493 MDNSEDFDLDYL
-505 IKNCKPKFVTGGAYA
+505 IKNCKQKFVTGGYYD
-520 MEGEDDDDDDESKG
+520 MEEENENDISDDENNNKDNSKKQKTQIEIP
-534 NKKEKTIIEVPKA
+534 NASAELTPEQKKEV
-547 TTELTAEEKKEA
+547 

-564 KPFLDDSTIYGIFKL
+564 KPFLDDSSTYGIFKL
-579 GTYVRIDLKKI
+579 GTYIRIDLKKV
-590 KRKNANHFDPNH
+590 KRKYANHFDPNH
-602 PIVLSTL
+602 PIILSTL
-609 SLQETESQMGFIK
+609 SHQESESQMSFIK

-636 THDPIILSIGWH
+636 TNDPVILSIGWR

-687 INIAVVALQNNMEN
+687 INVAIVAMQNNLGD
-701 TTDDNFRICG
+701 TTDDNFRISG
-711 TGDVLEVNQSFEI
+711 TGDVIEVNQSFDI

-769 GIIKKQINTKP
+769 GIIKKQLNTKP

-811 YNPIIEYTDKKQKM
+811 YNPIIEYGDKKQKM
-825 LRTMSQLRKDYG
+825 LRTMNQLRKDYG
-837 IKLVNNVDSEY
+837 IKLEQNPDSEY
-848 KDIEREERVFPN
+848 KEIEREERVFPN

-872 FKKKNKNLNDN
+872 FKKKNKNINDN
-883 KQENY
+883 KEENY

-899 QIKSYMTTSEK
+899 QIKSYMTTNEK
-910 NIYSLMQRLQT
+910 DIYSLMQRLQT
-921 LQNIKEKKRKKGEEE
+921 LQNIKEKKL
-936 YQKKKKA
+936 KKA
-943 EEEKQEILK
+943 TENFKIKTQKEEEKKELIQ
-952 KKRRREKLY
+952 KKRRREKMAKSY
-961 NSFKKK
+961 KNK
-967 KNK
+967 KNQ

>member
-1 MENKNQKDKNVLP
+1 MEKN
-14 NENETEEK
+14 NENEKEDEIIENKLEE
-22 PQEPKKDTK
+22 EPKVKKDNK
-31 VKYYTEV
+31 IKYFTEV
-38 DEPPLIIMV
+38 DEPPLIIMI

-101 DCSKIVDIAIL
+101 DCSKIVDVAIL

-141 VITHMDDFKK
+141 VITHMDDFRQ

-162 KKRFLKDATDKSK
+162 KKRFMKDATDKSK
-175 LFYLFGTKNNL
+175 LFYLFGIKNNL

-195 ARYLKVIKPSQPGF
+195 ARYLKVIKPNQPGF
-209 RINHPYVFCDRYD
+209 RINHPYIFCDRYD
-222 LTLTKSTQ
+222 INFSKLIKKETEEK
-230 DNDNDDVIVSLFG
+230 NEDDVIVSLFG

-256 HINGLG
+256 YINGLG
-262 EYKIDYI
+262 EFNIDFAE
-269 TKIDDPCPIEMVA
+269 KVEDPCPIEMVS
-282 KDGKIKRTL
+282 KNGKIKRTL

-328 GLKEMD
+328 GLKEND

-339 EGVKMVRKLQDQYGN
+339 EGVKMVRKLQDMYGN
-354 IEQNDDDEKNKIE
+354 IEQNENDEKNQIEIINGINIDSKEKKEKENEINKEENSDNNDNDNINNEIIDEKNKY
-367 LIEGINMDMK
+367 
-377 KKQLNDNENKE
+377 KE
-388 KDNKNKNEEKSEED
+388 
-402 SYEDIEEE
+402 I
-410 DDDES
+410 
-415 NEDNV
+415 
-420 EKEENEDNENK
+420 
-431 KVNEENNNKFLYKK
+431 
-445 QYDKNFE
+445 YDKNFE
-452 LKNEPQFMEENEDKN
+452 LKKNPEILDENLESN
-467 LMNEIYGDIDNDN
+467 IMQEIYGNIDDEYEEGKG
-480 DINGDDLFDSYKT
+480 INGDDLLDTYKSI
-493 TDNSEDFDLDYL
+493 DNSEDFDLDYL
-505 IKNCKPKFVTGGAYA
+505 IKNCKQKFVTGGYLD
-520 MEGEDDDDDDESKG
+520 MEEEDNNYNDEDEENPDE
-534 NKKEKTIIEVPKA
+534 NKNKIETVINT
-547 TTELTAEEKKEA
+547 TTELTPEQKKEEK
-559 QEKQL
+559 EKQL
-564 KPFLDDSTIYGIFKL
+564 KPFLDDSTSYGIFKL
-579 GTYVRIDLKKI
+579 GSYIRIDLKKV
-590 KRKNANHFDPNH
+590 KRNYANHFDPNH
-602 PIVLSTL
+602 PIILSTL
-609 SLQETESQMGFIK
+609 SHQESETQMSFIK

-636 THDPIILSIGWH
+636 TNDPVILSIGWR

-677 IAICYGPQVP
+677 IAICYGPQIP
-687 INIAVVALQNNMEN
+687 INVAVVAMQNNLGE
-701 TTDDNFRICG
+701 TTDDNFRISG
-711 TGDVLEVNQSFEI
+711 TGDVIEVNQSFDI
-724 VKKLKLIGDPEE
+724 VKKLKLIGEPEE

-769 GIIKKQINTKP
+769 GIIKKQLNTKP

-803 APVELNKF
+803 VPVELNKF
-811 YNPIIEYTDKKQKM
+811 YNPIIEYGDKKQKM

-837 IKLVNNVDSEY
+837 IKLEQKPDSEY
-848 KDIEREERVFPN
+848 KDIEREERVFPS

-872 FKKKNKNLNDN
+872 FKKKNKNINDT
-883 KQENY
+883 KEENY

-899 QIKSYMTTSEK
+899 QIKSYMTTNEK

-921 LQNIKEKKRKKGEEE
+921 LQNIKEKKV
-936 YQKKKKA
+936 KKA
-943 EEEKQEILK
+943 AENYKIKVQKEEEKKEALQ
-952 KKRRREKLY
+952 KKRRREKMAK
-961 NSFKKK
+961 SFKKK
-967 KNK
+967 KD

>member
-1 MENKNQKDKNVLP
+1 MEKEQNKLDNDKEEENK
-14 NENETEEK
+14 EEIK
-22 PQEPKKDTK
+22 MKKDNK
-31 VKYYTEV
+31 IKYYTEV
-38 DEPPLIIMV
+38 DEPPLIIMI

-101 DCSKIVDIAIL
+101 DCSKIVDVAIL

-141 VITHMDDFKK
+141 VITHMDDFRQ

-162 KKRFLKDATDKSK
+162 KKRFIKDATDKSK
-175 LFYLFGTKNNL
+175 LFYLFGIKNNL

-195 ARYLKVIKPSQPGF
+195 ARYLKVIKPNQPGF
-209 RINHPYVFCDRYD
+209 RINHPYIFCDRYD
-222 LTLTKSTQ
+222 INFSKIQ
-230 DNDNDDVIVSLFG
+230 KKEEEKNEDVIVSLFG

-256 HINGLG
+256 YINGLG
-262 EYKIDYI
+262 EFNIDFAEKIE
-269 TKIDDPCPIEMVA
+269 DPCPIEMVS
-282 KDGKIKRTL
+282 KNGKVKRTL

-318 IPEKLVTFTK
+318 IPEKLITFTK
-328 GLKEMD
+328 GLKETD

-339 EGVKMVRKLQDQYGN
+339 EGVQMVRKLQDTYGN
-354 IEQNDDDEKNKIE
+354 IEQNDEDEKNQIE
-367 LIEGINMDMK
+367 LIEGINMDSKNQNK
-377 KKQLNDNENKE
+377 KKNDSENKNLNKE
-388 KDNKNKNEEKSEED
+388 KEE
-402 SYEDIEEE
+402 IEENMNDNNQTL
-410 DDDES
+410 DDN
-415 NEDNV
+415 NEKK
-420 EKEENEDNENK
+420 EKKEEEYNIGIDKMLLEENEDTNIMK
-431 KVNEENNNKFLYKK
+431 
-445 QYDKNFE
+445 
-452 LKNEPQFMEENEDKN
+452 
-467 LMNEIYGDIDNDN
+467 EIYGNIEDEKGL
-480 DINGDDLFDSYKT
+480 NGNELFDSYKT
-493 TDNSEDFDLDYL
+493 DDNSEDFDLDYL
-505 IKNCKPKFVTGGAYA
+505 IKNCKQKFITGGYFD
-520 MEGEDDDDDDESKG
+520 MENENDDDINENEDNEKETDVKNVSSELTPEQ
-534 NKKEKTIIEVPKA
+534 KKEEQ
-547 TTELTAEEKKEA
+547 EKK
-559 QEKQL
+559 L
-564 KPFLDDSTIYGIFKL
+564 KFFLDDSSSYGIFKL
-579 GTYVRIDLKKI
+579 GTYIRIDLKKV
-590 KRKNANHFDPNH
+590 KRKYANHFDPNH
-602 PIVLSTL
+602 PIILSTL
-609 SLQETESQMGFIK
+609 SHQESEKQMSFIK
-622 IRFSKHLWFPKILK
+622 IRFNKHLWFPKILK
-636 THDPIILSIGWH
+636 TNDPIILSIGWR

-687 INIAVVALQNNMEN
+687 INVAVVAMQNDLGD
-701 TTDDNFRICG
+701 TTDDNFRISG
-711 TGDVLEVNQSFEI
+711 TGDVIEVNQSFDI

-769 GIIKKQINTKP
+769 GIIKKQLNTKP

-811 YNPIIEYTDKKQKM
+811 YNPIIEYGDKKQRM

-837 IKLVNNVDSEY
+837 IKLEQKPDSEY

-872 FKKKNKNLNDN
+872 FKKKNKNINDN
-883 KQENY
+883 KEENY

-899 QIKSYMTTSEK
+899 QIKSYMTTNEK

-921 LQNIKEKKRKKGEEE
+921 LQNIKEKKL
-936 YQKKKKA
+936 KKA
-943 EEEKQEILK
+943 TENYKLKEKKEEEKKEILQ
-952 KKRRREKLY
+952 KKRRREKMSK
-961 NSFKKK
+961 SFKKK
-967 KNK
+967 KE

>member
-1 MENKNQKDKNVLP
+1 MEKSRNKLLNENNKEEENIEENKQ
-14 NENETEEK
+14 
-22 PQEPKKDTK
+22 KKDNK
-31 VKYYTEV
+31 IKYYTEV
-38 DEPPLIIMV
+38 DEPPLIIMI

-101 DCSKIVDIAIL
+101 DCSKIVDVAIL

-141 VITHMDDFKK
+141 VITHMDDFRQ

-162 KKRFLKDATDKSK
+162 KKRFIKDATDKSK
-175 LFYLFGTKNNL
+175 LFYLFGIKNNL

-195 ARYLKVIKPSQPGF
+195 ARYLKVIKPNQPGF
-209 RINHPYVFCDRYD
+209 RINHPYIFCDRYD
-222 LTLTKSTQ
+222 INFSK
-230 DNDNDDVIVSLFG
+230 NIIKEKEEEKNDDVILSLFG

-256 HINGLG
+256 YINGLG
-262 EYKIDYI
+262 EFNIDYAE
-269 TKIDDPCPIEMVA
+269 KIDDPCPIEMVS
-282 KDGKIKRTL
+282 KNGKIKRTL

-318 IPEKLVTFTK
+318 IPEKLITFTK
-328 GLKEMD
+328 GLKETD

-339 EGVKMVRKLQDQYGN
+339 EGVKMVRKLQDMHGN
-354 IEQNDDDEKNKIE
+354 IEQNEDDEKNQIE
-367 LIEGINMDMK
+367 IIEGINMDSK
-377 KKQLNDNENKE
+377 ERKE
-388 KDNKNKNEEKSEED
+388 KESKEKVD
-402 SYEDIEEE
+402 S
-410 DDDES
+410 
-415 NEDNV
+415 
-420 EKEENEDNENK
+420 
-431 KVNEENNNKFLYKK
+431 ENNNEEMEEDEIKDEKNKYKET
-445 QYDKNFE
+445 YNKNFE
-452 LKNEPQFMEENEDKN
+452 LKKEPLYLDENMQTN
-467 LMNEIYGDIDNDN
+467 IMQEIYGNMDDEYEEGKG
-480 DINGDDLFDSYKT
+480 INGDDLFDTYKT
-493 TDNSEDFDLDYL
+493 MDNSEDYDLDYL
-505 IKNCKPKFVTGGAYA
+505 IKNCKQKFVTGGYYD
-520 MEGEDDDDDDESKG
+520 MEDENDDNDEIQEDKTKIEIPNISSELTPEQ
-534 NKKEKTIIEVPKA
+534 KKE
-547 TTELTAEEKKEA
+547 EK
-559 QEKQL
+559 EKQL
-564 KPFLDDSTIYGIFKL
+564 KPFLDDSSSYGIFKL
-579 GTYVRIDLKKI
+579 GSYIRIDLKKV
-590 KRKNANHFDPNH
+590 KRKYANHFDPNH
-602 PIVLSTL
+602 PIILSTL
-609 SLQETESQMGFIK
+609 SYQESETQMSFIK

-636 THDPIILSIGWH
+636 TNDPVILSIGWR

-687 INIAVVALQNNMEN
+687 INVAIVAMQNDLGD
-701 TTDDNFRICG
+701 TTDDNFRISG
-711 TGDVLEVNQSFEI
+711 TGDVIEVNQSFDI

-736 IYKKTA
+736 VYKKTA

-769 GIIKKQINTKP
+769 GIIKKQLNTKP

-803 APVELNKF
+803 APVELNRF
-811 YNPIIEYTDKKQKM
+811 YNPIIEYGDKKQKM

-837 IKLVNNVDSEY
+837 IKLEQKPDSEY

-872 FKKKNKNLNDN
+872 FKKKNKNINDI
-883 KQENY
+883 KEENY

-899 QIKSYMTTSEK
+899 QIKSYMTTNEK

-921 LQNIKEKKRKKGEEE
+921 LQNIKEKKL
-936 YQKKKKA
+936 KKA
-943 EEEKQEILK
+943 TENYKLKEKKEEEKKEMLQ
-952 KKRRREKLY
+952 KKRRREKMFK
-961 NSFKKK
+961 NIKKK
-967 KNK
+967 KE

>member
-1 MENKNQKDKNVLP
+1 MEKISQ
-14 NENETEEK
+14 NEENNDFEQEKLEEK
-22 PQEPKKDTK
+22 KEPKKDNK
-31 VKYYTEV
+31 IKYFTEV
-38 DEPPLIIMV
+38 DEPPLIIMI

-101 DCSKIVDIAIL
+101 DCSKIVDVAIL

-135 FTQIVG
+135 FTQIMG
-141 VITHMDDFKK
+141 VITHMDDFRQ

-162 KKRFLKDATDKSK
+162 KKRFIKDATDKSK
-175 LFYLFGTKNNL
+175 LFYLFGIKNNL

-195 ARYLKVIKPSQPGF
+195 ARYLKVIKPNQPGF
-209 RINHPYVFCDRYD
+209 RINHPYIFCDRYD
-222 LTLTKSTQ
+222 INFSKTNITNKE
-230 DNDNDDVIVSLFG
+230 NPEEKNDDVIVSLFG

-256 HINGLG
+256 YINGLG
-262 EYKIDYI
+262 EYNIDFAE
-269 TKIDDPCPIEMVA
+269 KMDDPCPIEMVS
-282 KDGKIKRTL
+282 KNGKVKRTL

-328 GLKEMD
+328 GLKEQD

-339 EGVKMVRKLQDQYGN
+339 EGVKMVRKLQDMYGN
-354 IEQNDDDEKNKIE
+354 IEQNEDDEKNQIE
-367 LIEGINMDMK
+367 LIQGVNMDS
-377 KKQLNDNENKE
+377 
-388 KDNKNKNEEKSEED
+388 KNKNEKKISNQDNSENID
-402 SYEDIEEE
+402 NSDINE
-410 DDDES
+410 ES
-415 NEDNV
+415 NDNDNNDELSN
-420 EKEENEDNENK
+420 EK
-431 KVNEENNNKFLYKK
+431 NNYK
-445 QYDKNFE
+445 NIE
-452 LKNEPQFMEENEDKN
+452 LKNNMILSDENLDTNIMQDIYGNINDENEEGK
-467 LMNEIYGDIDNDN
+467 G
-480 DINGDDLFDSYKT
+480 INGDDLLDSYKT
-493 TDNSEDFDLDYL
+493 MDNSEDFDLDYL
-505 IKNCKPKFVTGGAYA
+505 IKNCKQKFVTGGYYD
-520 MEGEDDDDDDESKG
+520 MEEENENDISEDENNNKDNSKKQKTQIEIP
-534 NKKEKTIIEVPKA
+534 NASAELTPEQKKEV
-547 TTELTAEEKKEA
+547 

-564 KPFLDDSTIYGIFKL
+564 KPFLDDSSTYGIFKL
-579 GTYVRIDLKKI
+579 GTYIRIDLKKV
-590 KRKNANHFDPNH
+590 KRKYANHFDPNH
-602 PIVLSTL
+602 PIILSTL
-609 SLQETESQMGFIK
+609 SHQESESQMSFIK

-636 THDPIILSIGWH
+636 TNDPVILSIGWR

-687 INIAVVALQNNMEN
+687 INVAIVAMQNNLGD
-701 TTDDNFRICG
+701 TTDDNFRISG
-711 TGDVLEVNQSFEI
+711 TGDVIEVNQSFDI

-769 GIIKKQINTKP
+769 GIIKKQLNTKP

-811 YNPIIEYTDKKQKM
+811 YNPIIEYGDKKQKM
-825 LRTMSQLRKDYG
+825 LRTMNQLRKDYG
-837 IKLVNNVDSEY
+837 IKLEQNPDSEY
-848 KDIEREERVFPN
+848 KEIEREERVFPN

-872 FKKKNKNLNDN
+872 FKKKNKNINDN
-883 KQENY
+883 KEENY

-899 QIKSYMTTSEK
+899 QIKSYMTTNEK

-921 LQNIKEKKRKKGEEE
+921 LQNIKEKKL
-936 YQKKKKA
+936 KKA
-943 EEEKQEILK
+943 TENFKIKTQKEEEKKELIQ
-952 KKRRREKLY
+952 KKRRREKM
-961 NSFKKK
+961 NKRFKNK
-967 KNK
+967 KNQ

>member
-1 MENKNQKDKNVLP
+1 MEKN
-14 NENETEEK
+14 NENEKEDEIIENKLEE
-22 PQEPKKDTK
+22 EPKVKKDNK
-31 VKYYTEV
+31 IKYFTEV
-38 DEPPLIIMV
+38 DEPPLIIMI

-101 DCSKIVDIAIL
+101 DCSKIVDVAIL

-141 VITHMDDFKK
+141 VITHMDDFRQ

-162 KKRFLKDATDKSK
+162 KKRFMKDATDKSK
-175 LFYLFGTKNNL
+175 LFYLFGIKNNL

-195 ARYLKVIKPSQPGF
+195 ARYLKVIKPNQPGF
-209 RINHPYVFCDRYD
+209 RINHPYIFCDRYD
-222 LTLTKSTQ
+222 INFSKLIKKETEEK
-230 DNDNDDVIVSLFG
+230 NEDDVIVSLFG

-256 HINGLG
+256 YINGLG
-262 EYKIDYI
+262 EFNIDFAE
-269 TKIDDPCPIEMVA
+269 KVEDPCPIEMVS
-282 KDGKIKRTL
+282 KNGKIKRTL

-328 GLKEMD
+328 GLKEND

-339 EGVKMVRKLQDQYGN
+339 EGVKMVRKLQDMYGN
-354 IEQNDDDEKNKIE
+354 IEQNENDEKNQIEIINGINIDSKEKKEKENEKEINEEENDDNNNDNYNDNNKEIIDEKNKY
-367 LIEGINMDMK
+367 
-377 KKQLNDNENKE
+377 KE
-388 KDNKNKNEEKSEED
+388 
-402 SYEDIEEE
+402 I
-410 DDDES
+410 
-415 NEDNV
+415 
-420 EKEENEDNENK
+420 
-431 KVNEENNNKFLYKK
+431 
-445 QYDKNFE
+445 YDKNFE
-452 LKNEPQFMEENEDKN
+452 LKKNPEILDENLELN
-467 LMNEIYGDIDNDN
+467 IMQEIYGNIDDEYEGGKG
-480 DINGDDLFDSYKT
+480 INGDDLLDTYKCV
-493 TDNSEDFDLDYL
+493 DNSEDFDLDYL
-505 IKNCKPKFVTGGAYA
+505 IKNCKQKFVTGGYLDI
-520 MEGEDDDDDDESKG
+520 EEEDNNYNEEDEENPEE
-534 NKKEKTIIEVPKA
+534 NKNKIETVINA
-547 TTELTAEEKKEA
+547 TTELTPEQKKEEK
-559 QEKQL
+559 EKQL
-564 KPFLDDSTIYGIFKL
+564 KPFLDDSTSYAIFKL
-579 GTYVRIDLKKI
+579 GSYIRIDLKKI
-590 KRKNANHFDPNH
+590 KRNYANHFDPNH
-602 PIVLSTL
+602 PIILSTL
-609 SLQETESQMGFIK
+609 SHQESETQMSFIK

-636 THDPIILSIGWH
+636 TNDPVILSIGWR

-677 IAICYGPQVP
+677 IAICYGPQIP
-687 INIAVVALQNNMEN
+687 INVAVVAMQNNLGE
-701 TTDDNFRICG
+701 TTDDNFRISG
-711 TGDVLEVNQSFEI
+711 TGDVIEVNQSFDI
-724 VKKLKLIGDPEE
+724 VKKLKLIGEPEE

-769 GIIKKQINTKP
+769 GIIKKQLNTKP

-803 APVELNKF
+803 VPVELNKF
-811 YNPIIEYTDKKQKM
+811 YNPIIEYGDKKQKM

-837 IKLVNNVDSEY
+837 IKLEQKPDSEY
-848 KDIEREERVFPN
+848 KDIEREERVFPS

-872 FKKKNKNLNDN
+872 FKKKNKNINDT
-883 KQENY
+883 KEENY

-899 QIKSYMTTSEK
+899 QIKSYMTTNEK

-921 LQNIKEKKRKKGEEE
+921 LQNIKEKKV
-936 YQKKKKA
+936 KKA
-943 EEEKQEILK
+943 AENYKIKVQKEEEKKEALQ
-952 KKRRREKLY
+952 KKRRREKMSK
-961 NSFKKK
+961 SFKKK
-967 KNK
+967 KE

>member
-1 MENKNQKDKNVLP
+1 MDKKNQNSLDNNLEDEKL
-14 NENETEEK
+14 EEK
-22 PQEPKKDTK
+22 KEPKKENK
-31 VKYYTEV
+31 IKYYTEV
-38 DEPPLIIMV
+38 DEPPLIIMI

-68 QNITSFKGS
+68 QNINSFKGS

-101 DCSKIVDIAIL
+101 DCSKIVDVAIL

-141 VITHMDDFKK
+141 VITHMDDFRQ

-162 KKRFLKDATDKSK
+162 KKRFIKDATDKSK
-175 LFYLFGTKNNL
+175 LFYLFGIKNNL

-195 ARYLKVIKPSQPGF
+195 ARYLKVIKPNQPGF
-209 RINHPYVFCDRYD
+209 RINHPYIFCDRYD
-222 LTLTKSTQ
+222 INFSKTKEEKKEI
-230 DNDNDDVIVSLFG
+230 NEEKEDDVIVSLFG

-256 HINGLG
+256 YINGLG
-262 EYKIDYI
+262 EYNIDFAE
-269 TKIDDPCPIEMVA
+269 KIDDPCPIEMVA
-282 KDGKIKRTL
+282 KNGKIKRTL

-328 GLKEMD
+328 GLKETD

-339 EGVKMVRKLQDQYGN
+339 EGVQMVRKLQDMHGN
-354 IEQNDDDEKNKIE
+354 IEQNDDDNNQIE
-367 LIEGINMDMK
+367 LIEGINMDSK
-377 KKQLNDNENKE
+377 
-388 KDNKNKNEEKSEED
+388 NKNKINEKKEDEEDLNEENNEESD
-402 SYEDIEEE
+402 ENEENEEE
-410 DDDES
+410 IEDKDKYKEEYNNNFELRKPPIFSDE
-415 NEDNV
+415 NLDTNIMQEIYGNV
-420 EKEENEDNENK
+420 DEENEDGK
-431 KVNEENNNKFLYKK
+431 GL
-445 QYDKNFE
+445 
-452 LKNEPQFMEENEDKN
+452 
-467 LMNEIYGDIDNDN
+467 
-480 DINGDDLFDSYKT
+480 NGDDLFDSYKT
-493 TDNSEDFDLDYL
+493 TDNSEDYDLDFL
-505 IKNCKPKFVTGGAYA
+505 IKNCKQKFVTGGYDD
-520 MEGEDDDDDDESKG
+520 MEEDDMDNYNDNENTD
-534 NKKEKTIIEVPKA
+534 KENKTIEIPNR
-547 TTELTAEEKKEA
+547 TELTPEQKKEEL
-559 QEKQL
+559 EKRL
-564 KPFLDDSTIYGIFKL
+564 KLFLDDSSTYGIFKL
-579 GTYVRIDLKKI
+579 GTYIRIDLKKV
-590 KRKNANHFDPNH
+590 KRKYANHFDPNH
-602 PIVLSTL
+602 PIILSTL
-609 SLQETESQMGFIK
+609 SHQESESQMSFIK

-636 THDPIILSIGWH
+636 TNDPIILSIGWR
-648 KFQTTMAYCVEDKN
+648 KFQTTMVYCVEDKN

-687 INIAVVALQNNMEN
+687 INVAVVAMQNDLGD
-701 TTDDNFRICG
+701 TTDDNFRIAG
-711 TGDVLEVNQSFEI
+711 TGDVIEVNQSFDI

-769 GIIKKQINTKP
+769 GIIKKQLNTKP

-803 APVELNKF
+803 APFELNKF
-811 YNPIIEYTDKKQKM
+811 YNPIIEYGDKKQKM

-837 IKLVNNVDSEY
+837 IKLEQKPDSEY

-872 FKKKNKNLNDN
+872 FKKKNKNINDN
-883 KQENY
+883 KEENY

-899 QIKSYMTTSEK
+899 QIKSYMTTNEK

-921 LQNIKEKKRKKGEEE
+921 LQNIKEKKV
-936 YQKKKKA
+936 KKA
-943 EEEKQEILK
+943 AENYKLKVQKEEEKKEALQ
-952 KKRRREKLY
+952 KKRRREKMAK
-961 NSFKKK
+961 SFKKK
-967 KNK
+967 KE

>member
-1 MENKNQKDKNVLP
+1 MEKEQNKLDNDKKEENK
-14 NENETEEK
+14 EEIK
-22 PQEPKKDTK
+22 MKKDNK
-31 VKYYTEV
+31 IKYYTEV
-38 DEPPLIIMV
+38 DEPPLIIMI

-101 DCSKIVDIAIL
+101 DCSKIVDVAIL

-141 VITHMDDFKK
+141 VITHMDDFRQ

-162 KKRFLKDATDKSK
+162 KKRFIKDATDKSK
-175 LFYLFGTKNNL
+175 LFYLFGIKNNL

-195 ARYLKVIKPSQPGF
+195 ARYLKVIKPNQPGF
-209 RINHPYVFCDRYD
+209 RINHPYIFCDRYD
-222 LTLTKSTQ
+222 INFSKIQ
-230 DNDNDDVIVSLFG
+230 KKEEEKNEDVIVSLFG

-256 HINGLG
+256 YINGLG
-262 EYKIDYI
+262 EFNIDFAEKIE
-269 TKIDDPCPIEMVA
+269 DPCPIEMVS
-282 KDGKIKRTL
+282 KNGKVKRTL

-318 IPEKLVTFTK
+318 IPEKLITFTK
-328 GLKEMD
+328 GLKETD

-339 EGVKMVRKLQDQYGN
+339 EGVQMVRKLQDMYGN
-354 IEQNDDDEKNKIE
+354 IEQNDEDEKNQIE
-367 LIEGINMDMK
+367 LIEGINMDSKNQNKMK
-377 KKQLNDNENKE
+377 NDSENKNLNKE
-388 KDNKNKNEEKSEED
+388 KEE
-402 SYEDIEEE
+402 IEENMNDNNQTL
-410 DDDES
+410 DD
-415 NEDNV
+415 NNKKK
-420 EKEENEDNENK
+420 EKKEEEYNIGIDKMLLEENEDTNIMK
-431 KVNEENNNKFLYKK
+431 
-445 QYDKNFE
+445 
-452 LKNEPQFMEENEDKN
+452 
-467 LMNEIYGDIDNDN
+467 EIYGNIEDEKGL
-480 DINGDDLFDSYKT
+480 NGNELFDSYKT
-493 TDNSEDFDLDYL
+493 DDNSEDFDLDYL
-505 IKNCKPKFVTGGAYA
+505 IKNCKQKFITGGYFD
-520 MEGEDDDDDDESKG
+520 MENENDDDINENEDNEKEKDVKNVSSELTPEQ
-534 NKKEKTIIEVPKA
+534 KKEEQ
-547 TTELTAEEKKEA
+547 EKK
-559 QEKQL
+559 L
-564 KPFLDDSTIYGIFKL
+564 KFFLDDSSSYGIFKL
-579 GTYVRIDLKKI
+579 GTYIRIDLKKV
-590 KRKNANHFDPNH
+590 KRKYANHFDPNH
-602 PIVLSTL
+602 PIILSTL
-609 SLQETESQMGFIK
+609 SHQESEKQMSFIK
-622 IRFSKHLWFPKILK
+622 IRFNKHLWFPKILK
-636 THDPIILSIGWH
+636 TNDPIILSIGWR

-687 INIAVVALQNNMEN
+687 INVAVVAMQNDLGD
-701 TTDDNFRICG
+701 TTDDNFRISG
-711 TGDVLEVNQSFEI
+711 TGDVIEVNQSFDI

-769 GIIKKQINTKP
+769 GIIKKQLNTKP

-811 YNPIIEYTDKKQKM
+811 YNPIIEYGDKKQRM

-837 IKLVNNVDSEY
+837 IKLEQKPDSEY

-872 FKKKNKNLNDN
+872 FKKKNKNINDN
-883 KQENY
+883 KEENY

-899 QIKSYMTTSEK
+899 QIKSYMTTNEK

-921 LQNIKEKKRKKGEEE
+921 LQNIKEKKL
-936 YQKKKKA
+936 KKA
-943 EEEKQEILK
+943 TENYKLKEKKEEEKKEILQ
-952 KKRRREKLY
+952 KKRRREKMSK
-961 NSFKKK
+961 SFKKK
-967 KNK
+967 KE

>member
-1 MENKNQKDKNVLP
+1 MDKKNQNDLDN
-14 NENETEEK
+14 NIEEEK
-22 PQEPKKDTK
+22 FEEKKEPKKDNK
-31 VKYYTEV
+31 IKYYTEV
-38 DEPPLIIMV
+38 DEPPLIIMI

-68 QNITSFKGS
+68 QNINSFKGS

-101 DCSKIVDIAIL
+101 DCSKIVDVAIL

-141 VITHMDDFKK
+141 VITHMDDFRQ

-162 KKRFLKDATDKSK
+162 KKRFIKDATDKSK
-175 LFYLFGTKNNL
+175 LFYLFGIKNNL

-195 ARYLKVIKPSQPGF
+195 ARYLKVIKPNQPGF
-209 RINHPYVFCDRYD
+209 RINHPYIFCDRYD
-222 LTLTKSTQ
+222 INFSKTKKEE
-230 DNDNDDVIVSLFG
+230 NKEINEEKEDDVIVSLFG

-256 HINGLG
+256 YINGLG
-262 EYKIDYI
+262 EYNIDFAE
-269 TKIDDPCPIEMVA
+269 KIDDPCPIEMVA
-282 KDGKIKRTL
+282 KNGKIKRTL

-328 GLKEMD
+328 GLKETD

-339 EGVKMVRKLQDQYGN
+339 EGVQMVRKLQDMHGN
-354 IEQNDDDEKNKIE
+354 IEQNDDENNQIE
-367 LIEGINMDMK
+367 LIEGINMDSK
-377 KKQLNDNENKE
+377 NKDKNDNKKIINK
-388 KDNKNKNEEKSEED
+388 KDEDDINEENSEE
-402 SYEDIEEE
+402 S
-410 DDDES
+410 DE
-415 NEDNV
+415 N
-420 EKEENEDNENK
+420 EENE
-431 KVNEENNNKFLYKK
+431 EEIEEKDKYKEEYNN
-445 QYDKNFE
+445 NFE
-452 LKNEPQFMEENEDKN
+452 LRKPPIFSDENLDINIMQEIYGNIDEENEEGKG
-467 LMNEIYGDIDNDN
+467 L
-480 DINGDDLFDSYKT
+480 NGDDLFDSYKT
-493 TDNSEDFDLDYL
+493 TDNSEDYDLDFL
-505 IKNCKPKFVTGGAYA
+505 IKNCKQKFVTGGYND
-520 MEGEDDDDDDESKG
+520 MEEDDMDDNNDNNDNE
-534 NKKEKTIIEVPKA
+534 NKTVEIPN
-547 TTELTAEEKKEA
+547 TTELTPEQKKEE
-559 QEKQL
+559 QEKRL
-564 KPFLDDSTIYGIFKL
+564 KLFLDDSSTYGIFKL
-579 GTYVRIDLKKI
+579 GTYIRIDLKKV
-590 KRKNANHFDPNH
+590 KRKYANHFDPNH
-602 PIVLSTL
+602 PIILSTL
-609 SLQETESQMGFIK
+609 SHQESESQMSFIK

-636 THDPIILSIGWH
+636 TNDPIILSIGWR
-648 KFQTTMAYCVEDKN
+648 KFQTTMVYCVEDKN

-687 INIAVVALQNNMEN
+687 INVAVVAMQNDLGD
-701 TTDDNFRICG
+701 TTDDNFRIAG
-711 TGDVLEVNQSFEI
+711 TGDVIEVNQSFDI

-769 GIIKKQINTKP
+769 GIIKKQLNTKP

-803 APVELNKF
+803 APYELNKF
-811 YNPIIEYTDKKQKM
+811 YNPIIEYGDKKQKM

-837 IKLVNNVDSEY
+837 IKLEQKPDSEY

-872 FKKKNKNLNDN
+872 FKKKNKNINDN
-883 KQENY
+883 KEENY

-899 QIKSYMTTSEK
+899 QIKSYMTTNEK
-910 NIYSLMQRLQT
+910 NVYSLMQRLQT
-921 LQNIKEKKRKKGEEE
+921 LQNIKEKKIKKATEN
-936 YQKKKKA
+936 YKLKQKK
-943 EEEKQEILK
+943 EEKKKEMLQ
-952 KKRRREKLY
+952 KKRRREKY
-961 NSFKKK
+961 AKNFKKQK
-967 KNK
+967 E

>member
-1 MENKNQKDKNVLP
+1 MEKISQ
-14 NENETEEK
+14 NEENNDFDQEKLEEK
-22 PQEPKKDTK
+22 KEPKK
-31 VKYYTEV
+31 VNRIKYFTEV
-38 DEPPLIIMV
+38 DEPPLIIMI

-101 DCSKIVDIAIL
+101 DCSKIVDVAIL

-135 FTQIVG
+135 FTQIMG
-141 VITHMDDFKK
+141 VITHMDDFRQ

-162 KKRFLKDATDKSK
+162 KKRFMKDATDRSK
-175 LFYLFGTKNNL
+175 LFYLFGIKNNL

-195 ARYLKVIKPSQPGF
+195 ARYLKVIKPNQPGF
-209 RINHPYVFCDRYD
+209 RINHPYIFCDRYD
-222 LTLTKSTQ
+222 INFSKTNITNKE
-230 DNDNDDVIVSLFG
+230 NPEEKNDDVIVSLFG

-256 HINGLG
+256 YINGLG
-262 EYKIDYI
+262 EYNIDFAE
-269 TKIDDPCPIEMVA
+269 KMDDPCPIEMVS
-282 KDGKIKRTL
+282 KNGKVKRTL

-328 GLKEMD
+328 GLKEQD

-339 EGVKMVRKLQDQYGN
+339 EGVKMVRKLQDMYGN
-354 IEQNDDDEKNKIE
+354 IEQNEDDEKNQIE
-367 LIEGINMDMK
+367 LIQGVNMDS
-377 KKQLNDNENKE
+377 
-388 KDNKNKNEEKSEED
+388 KNKNEKKISNQDNSENIDNSDINEESNDNDNNDELSEE
-402 SYEDIEEE
+402 
-410 DDDES
+410 
-415 NEDNV
+415 
-420 EKEENEDNENK
+420 K
-431 KVNEENNNKFLYKK
+431 NNYK
-445 QYDKNFE
+445 NIE
-452 LKNEPQFMEENEDKN
+452 LKNNMILSDENLDTNIMQDIYGNIDDENEEGK
-467 LMNEIYGDIDNDN
+467 G
-480 DINGDDLFDSYKT
+480 INGDDLLDSYKT
-493 TDNSEDFDLDYL
+493 MDNSEDFDLDYL
-505 IKNCKPKFVTGGAYA
+505 IKNCKQKFVTGGYYD
-520 MEGEDDDDDDESKG
+520 MEEENENDISDDENNNKDNSKKQKTQIEIP
-534 NKKEKTIIEVPKA
+534 NSSAELTPEQKKEV
-547 TTELTAEEKKEA
+547 

-564 KPFLDDSTIYGIFKL
+564 KPFLDDSSTYGIFKL
-579 GTYVRIDLKKI
+579 GTYIRIDLKKV
-590 KRKNANHFDPNH
+590 KRKYANHFDPNH
-602 PIVLSTL
+602 PIILSTL
-609 SLQETESQMGFIK
+609 SHQESESQMSFIK

-636 THDPIILSIGWH
+636 TNDPVILSIGWR

-687 INIAVVALQNNMEN
+687 INVAIVAMQNNLGD
-701 TTDDNFRICG
+701 TTDDNFRISG
-711 TGDVLEVNQSFEI
+711 TGDVIEVNQSFDI

-769 GIIKKQINTKP
+769 GIIKKQLNTKP

-811 YNPIIEYTDKKQKM
+811 YNPIIEYGDKKQKM
-825 LRTMSQLRKDYG
+825 LRTMNQLRKDYG
-837 IKLVNNVDSEY
+837 IKLEQNPDSEY
-848 KDIEREERVFPN
+848 KEIEREERVFPN

-872 FKKKNKNLNDN
+872 FKKKNKNINDN
-883 KQENY
+883 KEENY

-899 QIKSYMTTSEK
+899 QIKSYMTTNEK

-921 LQNIKEKKRKKGEEE
+921 LQNIKEKKL
-936 YQKKKKA
+936 KKA
-943 EEEKQEILK
+943 TENFKIKTQKEKEKKELIQ
-952 KKRRREKLY
+952 KKRRREKMAK
-961 NSFKKK
+961 SFKNK
-967 KNK
+967 KNQ

>member
-1 MENKNQKDKNVLP
+1 MEKEQNKLDNDKEEENK
-14 NENETEEK
+14 EEIK
-22 PQEPKKDTK
+22 MKKDNK
-31 VKYYTEV
+31 IKYYTEV
-38 DEPPLIIMV
+38 DEPPLIIMI

-101 DCSKIVDIAIL
+101 DCSKIVDVAIL

-141 VITHMDDFKK
+141 VITHMDDFRQ

-162 KKRFLKDATDKSK
+162 KKRFIKDATDKSK
-175 LFYLFGTKNNL
+175 LFYLFGIKNNL

-195 ARYLKVIKPSQPGF
+195 ARYLKVIKPNQPGF
-209 RINHPYVFCDRYD
+209 RINHPYIFCDRYD
-222 LTLTKSTQ
+222 INFSKIQ
-230 DNDNDDVIVSLFG
+230 KKEEEKNEDVIVSLFG

-256 HINGLG
+256 YINGLG
-262 EYKIDYI
+262 EFNIDFAEKIE
-269 TKIDDPCPIEMVA
+269 DPCPIEMVS
-282 KDGKIKRTL
+282 KNGKVKRTL

-318 IPEKLVTFTK
+318 IPEKLITFTK
-328 GLKEMD
+328 GLKETD

-339 EGVKMVRKLQDQYGN
+339 EGVQMVRKLQDMYGN
-354 IEQNDDDEKNKIE
+354 IEQNDEDEKNQIE
-367 LIEGINMDMK
+367 LIEGINMDSKNQNK
-377 KKQLNDNENKE
+377 KKNDSENKNLNKE
-388 KDNKNKNEEKSEED
+388 KEE
-402 SYEDIEEE
+402 IEENMNDNNQTL
-410 DDDES
+410 DDN
-415 NEDNV
+415 NEKK
-420 EKEENEDNENK
+420 EKKEEEYNIGIDKMLLEENEDTNIMK
-431 KVNEENNNKFLYKK
+431 
-445 QYDKNFE
+445 
-452 LKNEPQFMEENEDKN
+452 
-467 LMNEIYGDIDNDN
+467 EIYGNIEDEKGL
-480 DINGDDLFDSYKT
+480 NGNELFDSYKT
-493 TDNSEDFDLDYL
+493 DDNSEDFDLDYL
-505 IKNCKPKFVTGGAYA
+505 IKNCKQKFITGGYFD
-520 MEGEDDDDDDESKG
+520 MENENDDDINENEDNEKETDVKNVSSELTPEQ
-534 NKKEKTIIEVPKA
+534 KKEEQ
-547 TTELTAEEKKEA
+547 EKK
-559 QEKQL
+559 L
-564 KPFLDDSTIYGIFKL
+564 KFFLDDSSSYGIFKL
-579 GTYVRIDLKKI
+579 GTYVRIDLKKV
-590 KRKNANHFDPNH
+590 KRKYANHFDPNH
-602 PIVLSTL
+602 PIILSTL
-609 SLQETESQMGFIK
+609 SHQESEKQMSFIK
-622 IRFSKHLWFPKILK
+622 IRFNKHLWFPKILK
-636 THDPIILSIGWH
+636 TNDPIILSIGWR

-687 INIAVVALQNNMEN
+687 INVAVVAMQNDLGD
-701 TTDDNFRICG
+701 TTDDNFRISG
-711 TGDVLEVNQSFEI
+711 TGDVIEVNQSFDI

-769 GIIKKQINTKP
+769 GIIKKQLNTKP

-811 YNPIIEYTDKKQKM
+811 YNPIIEYGDKKQRM

-837 IKLVNNVDSEY
+837 IKLEQKPDSEY

-872 FKKKNKNLNDN
+872 FKKKNKNINDN
-883 KQENY
+883 KEENY

-899 QIKSYMTTSEK
+899 QIKSYMTTNEK

-921 LQNIKEKKRKKGEEE
+921 LQNIKEKKL
-936 YQKKKKA
+936 KKA
-943 EEEKQEILK
+943 TENYKLKEKKEEEKKEILQ
-952 KKRRREKLY
+952 KKRRREKMSK
-961 NSFKKK
+961 SFKKK
-967 KNK
+967 KE

>member
-1 MENKNQKDKNVLP
+1 MENKNQKDKKILSEENQ
-14 NENETEEK
+14 NEET
-22 PQEPKKDTK
+22 PQQQKKDNK

-135 FTQIVG
+135 FTQIMG

-162 KKRFLKDATDKSK
+162 KKRFIKDATDKSK
-175 LFYLFGTKNNL
+175 LFYLFGIKNNL

-222 LTLTKSTQ
+222 LTFTKSTQ

-248 HLNKNSLI
+248 HLNKNSLVY
-256 HINGLG
+256 INGLG
-262 EYKIDYI
+262 EYKIDYV
-269 TKIDDPCPIEMVA
+269 TKIEDPCPIEMVA
-282 KDGKIKRTL
+282 KNGKIKRTL

-328 GLKEMD
+328 GLKELD

-367 LIEGINMDMK
+367 LIEGINMDIQK
-377 KKQLNDNENKE
+377 KKKFDKNIINDNAVESDEEDSNENME
-388 KDNKNKNEEKSEED
+388 EDDEEDNKNENN
-402 SYEDIEEE
+402 I
-410 DDDES
+410 
-415 NEDNV
+415 NED
-420 EKEENEDNENK
+420 EK
-431 KVNEENNNKFLYKK
+431 NNINNDKFLYKK
-445 QYDKNFE
+445 KYDKNFE
-452 LKNEPQFMEENEDKN
+452 LKNEPLYSEQNIDKN
-467 LMNEIYGDIDNDN
+467 IMNEIYGNIDNDN
-480 DINGDDLFDSYKT
+480 LDINGNDLFDSYKS
-493 TDNSEDFDLDYL
+493 TDNSEDYDLDYL
-505 IKNCKPKFVTGGAYA
+505 IKNCKCKFVTGG
-520 MEGEDDDDDDESKG
+520 MFTMQGDDENDDDE
-534 NKKEKTIIEVPKA
+534 NNDNKEKREKNNIEIPKA
-547 TTELTAEEKKEA
+547 TTELTLEQKKEE
-559 QEKQL
+559 QDKQL
-564 KPFLDDSTIYGIFKL
+564 KPFLDDSSIYGIFKL
-579 GTYVRIDLKKI
+579 GTYIRIDIKKI
-590 KRKNANHFDPNH
+590 KRKNANHFDPNR

-609 SLQETESQMGFIK
+609 SFQETENQLGFIK

-636 THDPIILSIGWH
+636 TNDPVILSIGWR

-687 INIAVVALQNNMEN
+687 INVAVVALQNNMEN

-711 TGDVLEVNQSFEI
+711 TGDVIEVNQSFEI

-803 APVELNKF
+803 APVTLNKF
-811 YNPIIEYTDKKQKM
+811 YNPIIEYSDKKQKM

-837 IKLVNNVDSEY
+837 IKLENNVDSEY

-872 FKKKNKNLNDN
+872 FKKKNKNNNDN
-883 KQENY
+883 KSENY

-899 QIKSYMTTSEK
+899 QIKSYMTTNEK

-921 LQNIKEKKRKKGEEE
+921 LQNIKEKNLKKGDEK
-936 YQKKKKA
+936 YKKKMK
-943 EEEKQEILK
+943 EEEKQELLK
-952 KKRRREKLY
+952 KKKERKSYL
-961 NSFKKK
+961 
-967 KNK
+967 KNL

>member
-1 MENKNQKDKNVLP
+1 MDKKNQNDLDNNL
-14 NENETEEK
+14 EEEK
-22 PQEPKKDTK
+22 LEEKKEAKKDNK
-31 VKYYTEV
+31 IKYYTEV
-38 DEPPLIIMV
+38 DEPPLIIMI

-68 QNITSFKGS
+68 QNINSFKGS

-101 DCSKIVDIAIL
+101 DCSKIVDVAIL

-141 VITHMDDFKK
+141 VITHMDDFRQ

-162 KKRFLKDATDKSK
+162 KKRFIKDATDKSK
-175 LFYLFGTKNNL
+175 LFYLFGIKNNL

-195 ARYLKVIKPSQPGF
+195 ARYLKVIKPNQPGF
-209 RINHPYVFCDRYD
+209 RINHPYIFCDRYD
-222 LTLTKSTQ
+222 INFSKTKKEE
-230 DNDNDDVIVSLFG
+230 NKEINEEKEDDVIVSLFG

-256 HINGLG
+256 YINGLG
-262 EYKIDYI
+262 EYNIDFAE
-269 TKIDDPCPIEMVA
+269 KIDDPCPIEMVA
-282 KDGKIKRTL
+282 KNGKIKRTL

-328 GLKEMD
+328 GLKETD

-339 EGVKMVRKLQDQYGN
+339 EGVQMVRKLQDMHGN
-354 IEQNDDDEKNKIE
+354 IEQNDDENNQIE
-367 LIEGINMDMK
+367 LIEGINMDSK
-377 KKQLNDNENKE
+377 NKDKNDNKKIINK
-388 KDNKNKNEEKSEED
+388 KDEDDINEEYNEE
-402 SYEDIEEE
+402 S
-410 DDDES
+410 DD
-415 NEDNV
+415 N
-420 EKEENEDNENK
+420 EENE
-431 KVNEENNNKFLYKK
+431 EEIEEKDKYKEEYNN
-445 QYDKNFE
+445 NFE
-452 LKNEPQFMEENEDKN
+452 LRKPPIFSDENLNTNIMQEIYGNIDEENEEGKG
-467 LMNEIYGDIDNDN
+467 L
-480 DINGDDLFDSYKT
+480 NGDDLFDSYKT
-493 TDNSEDFDLDYL
+493 TDNSENYDLDFL
-505 IKNCKPKFVTGGAYA
+505 IKNCKQKFVTGGYND
-520 MEGEDDDDDDESKG
+520 MEEDDMDDNNENNDNE
-534 NKKEKTIIEVPKA
+534 NKTVEIPN
-547 TTELTAEEKKEA
+547 TTELTPEQKKEE
-559 QEKQL
+559 QEKRL
-564 KPFLDDSTIYGIFKL
+564 KLFLDDSSTYGIFKL
-579 GTYVRIDLKKI
+579 GTYIRIDLKKV
-590 KRKNANHFDPNH
+590 KRKYANHFDPNH
-602 PIVLSTL
+602 PIILSTL
-609 SLQETESQMGFIK
+609 SHQESESQMSFIK

-636 THDPIILSIGWH
+636 TNDPIILSIGWR
-648 KFQTTMAYCVEDKN
+648 KFQTTMVYCVEDKN

-687 INIAVVALQNNMEN
+687 INVAVVAMQNNLDD
-701 TTDDNFRICG
+701 TTDDNFRIAG
-711 TGDVLEVNQSFEI
+711 TGDVIEVNQSFDI

-769 GIIKKQINTKP
+769 GIIKKQLNTKP

-803 APVELNKF
+803 APYELNKF
-811 YNPIIEYTDKKQKM
+811 YNPIIEYGDKKQKM

-837 IKLVNNVDSEY
+837 IKLEQKPDSEY

-872 FKKKNKNLNDN
+872 FKKKNKNINDN
-883 KQENY
+883 KEENY

-899 QIKSYMTTSEK
+899 QIKSYMTTNEK
-910 NIYSLMQRLQT
+910 NVYSLMQRLQT
-921 LQNIKEKKRKKGEEE
+921 LQNIKEKKIKKATEN
-936 YQKKKKA
+936 YKLKQKK
-943 EEEKQEILK
+943 EEEKKEMLQ
-952 KKRRREKLY
+952 KKRRREKY
-961 NSFKKK
+961 AKNFKKQK
-967 KNK
+967 E

>member
-1 MENKNQKDKNVLP
+1 MEKEQNKLDNDKEEENK
-14 NENETEEK
+14 EEIK
-22 PQEPKKDTK
+22 MKKDNK
-31 VKYYTEV
+31 IKYYTEV
-38 DEPPLIIMV
+38 DEPPLIIMI

-101 DCSKIVDIAIL
+101 DCSKIVDVAIL

-141 VITHMDDFKK
+141 VITHMDDFRQ

-162 KKRFLKDATDKSK
+162 KKRFIKDATDKSK
-175 LFYLFGTKNNL
+175 LFYLFGIKNNL

-195 ARYLKVIKPSQPGF
+195 ARYLKVIKPNQPGF
-209 RINHPYVFCDRYD
+209 RINHPYIFCDRYD
-222 LTLTKSTQ
+222 INFSKIQ
-230 DNDNDDVIVSLFG
+230 KKEEEKNEDVIVSLFG

-256 HINGLG
+256 YINGLG
-262 EYKIDYI
+262 EFNIDFAEKIE
-269 TKIDDPCPIEMVA
+269 DPCPIEMVS
-282 KDGKIKRTL
+282 KNGKVKRTL

-318 IPEKLVTFTK
+318 IPEKLITFTK
-328 GLKEMD
+328 GLKETD

-339 EGVKMVRKLQDQYGN
+339 EGVQMVRKLQDMYGN
-354 IEQNDDDEKNKIE
+354 IEQNDEDEKNQIE
-367 LIEGINMDMK
+367 LIEGINMDSKNQNK
-377 KKQLNDNENKE
+377 KKNDSENKNLNKE
-388 KDNKNKNEEKSEED
+388 KEE
-402 SYEDIEEE
+402 IEENMNDNNQTL
-410 DDDES
+410 DDN
-415 NEDNV
+415 NEKK
-420 EKEENEDNENK
+420 EKKEEEYNIGIDKMLLEENEDTNIMK
-431 KVNEENNNKFLYKK
+431 
-445 QYDKNFE
+445 
-452 LKNEPQFMEENEDKN
+452 
-467 LMNEIYGDIDNDN
+467 EIYGNIEDEKGL
-480 DINGDDLFDSYKT
+480 NGNELFDSYKT
-493 TDNSEDFDLDYL
+493 DDNSEDFDLDYL
-505 IKNCKPKFVTGGAYA
+505 IKNCKQKFITGGYFD
-520 MEGEDDDDDDESKG
+520 MENENDDDINENEDNEKETDVKNVSSELTPEQ
-534 NKKEKTIIEVPKA
+534 KKEEQ
-547 TTELTAEEKKEA
+547 EKK
-559 QEKQL
+559 L
-564 KPFLDDSTIYGIFKL
+564 KFFLDDSSSYGIFKL
-579 GTYVRIDLKKI
+579 GTYIRIDLKKV
-590 KRKNANHFDPNH
+590 KRKYANHFDPNH
-602 PIVLSTL
+602 PIILSTL
-609 SLQETESQMGFIK
+609 SHQESEKQMSFIK
-622 IRFSKHLWFPKILK
+622 IRFNKHLWFPKILK
-636 THDPIILSIGWH
+636 TNDPIILSIGWR

-687 INIAVVALQNNMEN
+687 INVAVVAMQNDLGD
-701 TTDDNFRICG
+701 TTDDNFRISG
-711 TGDVLEVNQSFEI
+711 TGDVIEVNQSFDI

-769 GIIKKQINTKP
+769 GIIKKQLNTKP

-811 YNPIIEYTDKKQKM
+811 YNPIIEYGDKKQRM

-837 IKLVNNVDSEY
+837 IKLEQKPDSEY

-872 FKKKNKNLNDN
+872 FKKKNKNINDN
-883 KQENY
+883 KEENY

-899 QIKSYMTTSEK
+899 QIKSYMTTNEK

-921 LQNIKEKKRKKGEEE
+921 LQNIKEKKKG
-936 YQKKKKA
+936 
-943 EEEKQEILK
+943 
-952 KKRRREKLY
+952 
-961 NSFKKK
+961 
-967 KNK
+967 KNV

>member
-1 MENKNQKDKNVLP
+1 MEKISQ
-14 NENETEEK
+14 NEENNDFEQEKLEEK
-22 PQEPKKDTK
+22 KEPKKDNK
-31 VKYYTEV
+31 IKYFTEV
-38 DEPPLIIMV
+38 DEPPLIIMI

-101 DCSKIVDIAIL
+101 DCSKIVDVAIL

-135 FTQIVG
+135 FTQIMG
-141 VITHMDDFKK
+141 VITHMDDFRQ

-162 KKRFLKDATDKSK
+162 KKRFMKDATDKSK
-175 LFYLFGTKNNL
+175 LFYLFGIKNNL

-195 ARYLKVIKPSQPGF
+195 ARYLKVIKPNQPGF
-209 RINHPYVFCDRYD
+209 RINHPYIFCDRYD
-222 LTLTKSTQ
+222 INFSKTNITNKE
-230 DNDNDDVIVSLFG
+230 NPEEKNDDVIVSLFG

-256 HINGLG
+256 YINGLG
-262 EYKIDYI
+262 EYNIDFAE
-269 TKIDDPCPIEMVA
+269 KMDDPCPIEMVS
-282 KDGKIKRTL
+282 KNGKVKRTL

-328 GLKEMD
+328 GLKEQD

-339 EGVKMVRKLQDQYGN
+339 EGVKMVRKLQDMYGN
-354 IEQNDDDEKNKIE
+354 IEQNEDDEKNQIE
-367 LIEGINMDMK
+367 LIQGVNMDSKNK
-377 KKQLNDNENKE
+377 KEKKITNQDNSENIDNSDINEESNDN
-388 KDNKNKNEEKSEED
+388 DNNDELSEEK
-402 SYEDIEEE
+402 
-410 DDDES
+410 
-415 NEDNV
+415 
-420 EKEENEDNENK
+420 
-431 KVNEENNNKFLYKK
+431 NNYK
-445 QYDKNFE
+445 NIE
-452 LKNEPQFMEENEDKN
+452 LKNNMILSDENLDTNIMQDIYGNIDDENEEGK
-467 LMNEIYGDIDNDN
+467 G
-480 DINGDDLFDSYKT
+480 INGDDLLDSYKT
-493 TDNSEDFDLDYL
+493 MDNSEDFDLDYL
-505 IKNCKPKFVTGGAYA
+505 IKNCKQKFVTGGYYD
-520 MEGEDDDDDDESKG
+520 MEEENENDMSDDENNNKDNS
-534 NKKEKTIIEVPKA
+534 KKEKTQIEIPNA
-547 TTELTAEEKKEA
+547 SAELTPEQKKEV

-564 KPFLDDSTIYGIFKL
+564 KPFLDDSSTYGIFKL
-579 GTYVRIDLKKI
+579 GTYIRIDLKKV
-590 KRKNANHFDPNH
+590 KRKYANHFDPNH
-602 PIVLSTL
+602 PIILSTL
-609 SLQETESQMGFIK
+609 SHQESESQMSFIK

-636 THDPIILSIGWH
+636 TNDPVILSIGWR

-687 INIAVVALQNNMEN
+687 INVAIVAMQNNLGD
-701 TTDDNFRICG
+701 TTDDNFRISG
-711 TGDVLEVNQSFEI
+711 TGDVIEVNQSFDI

-769 GIIKKQINTKP
+769 GIIKKQLNTKP

-811 YNPIIEYTDKKQKM
+811 YNPIIEYGDKKQKM
-825 LRTMSQLRKDYG
+825 LRTMNQLRKDYG
-837 IKLVNNVDSEY
+837 IKLEQNPDSEY

-872 FKKKNKNLNDN
+872 FKKKNKNINDN
-883 KQENY
+883 KEENY

-899 QIKSYMTTSEK
+899 QIKSYMTTNEK

-921 LQNIKEKKRKKGEEE
+921 LQNIKEKKLKKATENFKIKTQKEEE
-936 YQKKKKA
+936 KKELIQKKKK
-943 EEEKQEILK
+943 
-952 KKRRREKLY
+952 KR
-961 NSFKKK
+961 
-967 KNK
+967 KNG

>member
-1 MENKNQKDKNVLP
+1 MEKNQNKLDNDKIE
-14 NENETEEK
+14 ENMEEIK
-22 PQEPKKDTK
+22 PKKDNK
-31 VKYYTEV
+31 IKYYTEV
-38 DEPPLIIMV
+38 DEPPLIIMI
-47 QGGHSSGKTTLI
+47 QGGHTSGKTTLI

-101 DCSKIVDIAIL
+101 DCSKIVDVAIL

-141 VITHMDDFKK
+141 VITHMDDFRQ

-162 KKRFLKDATDKSK
+162 KKRFIKDATDRSK
-175 LFYLFGTKNNL
+175 LFYLFGIKNNL
-186 YIKLQLHTM
+186 YIKLQLHTL
-195 ARYLKVIKPSQPGF
+195 ARYLKVIKPNQPGF
-209 RINHPYVFCDRYD
+209 RINNPYIFCDRYD
-222 LTLTKSTQ
+222 INFSKMQ
-230 DNDNDDVIVSLFG
+230 KKENEEEKNEDVIVSLFG

-256 HINGLG
+256 YINGLG
-262 EYKIDYI
+262 EFNIDFAEKIE
-269 TKIDDPCPIEMVA
+269 DPCPIEMVS
-282 KDGKIKRTL
+282 KNGKVKRTL

-328 GLKEMD
+328 GLKETD

-339 EGVKMVRKLQDQYGN
+339 EGVQMVRKLQDMYGN
-354 IEQNDDDEKNKIE
+354 IEQNDDDEKNQIE
-367 LIEGINMDMK
+367 LIEGINMDSK
-377 KKQLNDNENKE
+377 NQ
-388 KDNKNKNEEKSEED
+388 NKNKTDRNNNNNNDIIEENEEIEED
-402 SYEDIEEE
+402 IN
-410 DDDES
+410 DDDQNI
-415 NEDNV
+415 NEDNNYE
-420 EKEENEDNENK
+420 EKKERISNIVADKMLLEENENINIM
-431 KVNEENNNKFLYKK
+431 
-445 QYDKNFE
+445 Q
-452 LKNEPQFMEENEDKN
+452 
-467 LMNEIYGDIDNDN
+467 EIYGNIDDEE
-480 DINGDDLFDSYKT
+480 DKEKGLNGNELFDSYKAV
-493 TDNSEDFDLDYL
+493 DNSEDFDLDYL
-505 IKNCKPKFVTGGAYA
+505 IQNCKQKFVTGGYLDIENDNNDN
-520 MEGEDDDDDDESKG
+520 MDENEENEKPKEVPNVTSELTPEQ
-534 NKKEKTIIEVPKA
+534 KKEEQD
-547 TTELTAEEKKEA
+547 KK
-559 QEKQL
+559 L
-564 KPFLDDSTIYGIFKL
+564 KLFLDDSSSYGIFKL
-579 GTYVRIDLKKI
+579 GTYIRIDLKKV
-590 KRKNANHFDPNH
+590 KRKYANHFDPNH
-602 PIVLSTL
+602 PIILSTL
-609 SLQETESQMGFIK
+609 SHQESEKQMSFIK
-622 IRFSKHLWFPKILK
+622 IRFNKHLWFPKILK
-636 THDPIILSIGWH
+636 TNDPVILSIGWR

-687 INIAVVALQNNMEN
+687 INVAVVAMQNDLGD
-701 TTDDNFRICG
+701 TTDDNFRISG
-711 TGDVLEVNQSFEI
+711 TGDVIEVNQSFDI
-724 VKKLKLIGDPEE
+724 VKKLKLIGEPEE

-769 GIIKKQINTKP
+769 GIIKKQLNTKP

-811 YNPIIEYTDKKQKM
+811 YNPIIEYGDKKQKM

-837 IKLVNNVDSEY
+837 IKLEQKPDSEY

-872 FKKKNKNLNDN
+872 FKKKNKNINDI
-883 KQENY
+883 QEENY

-899 QIKSYMTTSEK
+899 QIKSYMTTNEK

-921 LQNIKEKKRKKGEEE
+921 LQNIKEKKL
-936 YQKKKKA
+936 KKA
-943 EEEKQEILK
+943 TENYKLKVKKEEEKKEILQ
-952 KKRRREKLY
+952 KKRRREKMY
-961 NSFKKK
+961 KNI
-967 KNK
+967 KNKKE

>member
-1 MENKNQKDKNVLP
+1 MEENQNKLNNDKDQENK
-14 NENETEEK
+14 EEIK
-22 PQEPKKDTK
+22 VKKDNK
-31 VKYYTEV
+31 IKYFTEV
-38 DEPPLIIMV
+38 DEPPLIIMI

-68 QNITSFKGS
+68 QNISSFKGS

-101 DCSKIVDIAIL
+101 DCSKIVDVAIL

-141 VITHMDDFKK
+141 VITHMDDFRQ

-162 KKRFLKDATDKSK
+162 KKRFIKDATDKSK
-175 LFYLFGTKNNL
+175 LFYLFGIKNNL

-195 ARYLKVIKPSQPGF
+195 ARYLKVIKPNQPGF
-209 RINHPYVFCDRYD
+209 RINHPYIFCDRYD
-222 LTLTKSTQ
+222 INFSKIQ
-230 DNDNDDVIVSLFG
+230 KKEEEEEKNEDVIVSLFG

-256 HINGLG
+256 YINGLG
-262 EYKIDYI
+262 EFNIDFAEKIE
-269 TKIDDPCPIEMVA
+269 DPCPIEMVS
-282 KDGKIKRTL
+282 KNGKVKRTL

-318 IPEKLVTFTK
+318 IPEKLITFTK
-328 GLKEMD
+328 GLKETD

-339 EGVKMVRKLQDQYGN
+339 EGVQMVRKLQDMYGN
-354 IEQNDDDEKNKIE
+354 IEQNDDDEKNQIE
-367 LIEGINMDMK
+367 LIEGINMDSK
-377 KKQLNDNENKE
+377 
-388 KDNKNKNEEKSEED
+388 NKNKNKNDGDYDNKNLIKENEE
-402 SYEDIEEE
+402 IEENMNDNNQSI
-410 DDDES
+410 DDNKES
-415 NEDNV
+415 K
-420 EKEENEDNENK
+420 EKKEGAYNFGANKILLEENEDINIM
-431 KVNEENNNKFLYKK
+431 
-445 QYDKNFE
+445 Q
-452 LKNEPQFMEENEDKN
+452 
-467 LMNEIYGDIDNDN
+467 EIYGNIEDENEEKGL
-480 DINGDDLFDSYKT
+480 NGNELFDSYKT
-493 TDNSEDFDLDYL
+493 DDNSEDFDIEYL
-505 IKNCKPKFVTGGAYA
+505 IKNCKQKFVTGGYFD
-520 MEGEDDDDDDESKG
+520 MENENDDVINENEENEKEKEIKNINSELTPEQ
-534 NKKEKTIIEVPKA
+534 KKEEQ
-547 TTELTAEEKKEA
+547 EKK
-559 QEKQL
+559 L
-564 KPFLDDSTIYGIFKL
+564 KFFLDDSSSYGIFKL
-579 GTYVRIDLKKI
+579 GTYIRIDLKKV
-590 KRKNANHFDPNH
+590 KRKYANHFDPNH
-602 PIVLSTL
+602 PIILSTL
-609 SLQETESQMGFIK
+609 SHQESEKQMSFIK
-622 IRFSKHLWFPKILK
+622 IRFNKHLWFPKILK
-636 THDPIILSIGWH
+636 TNDPIILSIGWR

-687 INIAVVALQNNMEN
+687 INVAVVAIQNDLGD
-701 TTDDNFRICG
+701 TTDDNFRISG
-711 TGDVLEVNQSFEI
+711 TGDVIEVNQSFDI

-769 GIIKKQINTKP
+769 GIIKKQLNTKP

-803 APVELNKF
+803 APIELNKF
-811 YNPIIEYTDKKQKM
+811 YNPIIEYGDKKQRM

-837 IKLVNNVDSEY
+837 IKLEQKPDSEY

-872 FKKKNKNLNDN
+872 FKKKNKNINDN
-883 KQENY
+883 KEENY

-899 QIKSYMTTSEK
+899 QIKSYMTTNEK

-921 LQNIKEKKRKKGEEE
+921 LQNIKEKKIKKATENYKLKEKKE
-936 YQKKKKA
+936 DEKKK
-943 EEEKQEILK
+943 ILQ
-952 KKRRREKLY
+952 KKRRREKMSK
-961 NSFKKK
+961 SFKKK
-967 KNK
+967 KE

>member
-1 MENKNQKDKNVLP
+1 MEKISQ
-14 NENETEEK
+14 NEENNDFEQEKFEEK
-22 PQEPKKDTK
+22 KEPKKDNK
-31 VKYYTEV
+31 IKYFTEV
-38 DEPPLIIMV
+38 DEPPLIIMI

-101 DCSKIVDIAIL
+101 DCSKIVDVAIL

-135 FTQIVG
+135 FTQIMG
-141 VITHMDDFKK
+141 VITHMDDFRQ

-162 KKRFLKDATDKSK
+162 KKRFIKDATDKSK
-175 LFYLFGTKNNL
+175 LFYLFGIKNNL

-195 ARYLKVIKPSQPGF
+195 ARYLKVIKPNQPGF
-209 RINHPYVFCDRYD
+209 RINHPYIFCDRYD
-222 LTLTKSTQ
+222 INFSKTNITNKE
-230 DNDNDDVIVSLFG
+230 NPEEKNDDVIVSLFG

-256 HINGLG
+256 YINGLG
-262 EYKIDYI
+262 EYNIDFAE
-269 TKIDDPCPIEMVA
+269 KMDDPCPIEMVS
-282 KDGKIKRTL
+282 KNGKVKRTL

-328 GLKEMD
+328 GLKEQD

-339 EGVKMVRKLQDQYGN
+339 EGVKMVRKLQDMYGN
-354 IEQNDDDEKNKIE
+354 IEQNEDDEKNQIE
-367 LIEGINMDMK
+367 LIQGVNMDSK
-377 KKQLNDNENKE
+377 NKKE
-388 KDNKNKNEEKSEED
+388 KKITNQDNSENIDNSDINE
-402 SYEDIEEE
+402 
-410 DDDES
+410 ES
-415 NEDNV
+415 NENGNNDELSE
-420 EKEENEDNENK
+420 EK
-431 KVNEENNNKFLYKK
+431 NNYK
-445 QYDKNFE
+445 NIE
-452 LKNEPQFMEENEDKN
+452 LKNNMILSDENLDTNIMQDIYGNIDDENEEGK
-467 LMNEIYGDIDNDN
+467 G
-480 DINGDDLFDSYKT
+480 INGDDLLDSYKT
-493 TDNSEDFDLDYL
+493 MDNSEDFDLDYL
-505 IKNCKPKFVTGGAYA
+505 IKNCKQKFVTGGYYD
-520 MEGEDDDDDDESKG
+520 MEEENENDISDDENNNKDNSKKQKTQIEIP
-534 NKKEKTIIEVPKA
+534 NASAELTPEQKKEV
-547 TTELTAEEKKEA
+547 

-564 KPFLDDSTIYGIFKL
+564 KPFLDDSSTYGIFKL
-579 GTYVRIDLKKI
+579 GTYIRIDLKKV
-590 KRKNANHFDPNH
+590 KRKYANHFDPNH
-602 PIVLSTL
+602 PIILSTL
-609 SLQETESQMGFIK
+609 SHQESESQMSFIK

-636 THDPIILSIGWH
+636 TNDPVILSIGWR

-687 INIAVVALQNNMEN
+687 INVAIVAMQNNLGD
-701 TTDDNFRICG
+701 TTDDNFRISG
-711 TGDVLEVNQSFEI
+711 TGDVIEVNQSFDI

-769 GIIKKQINTKP
+769 GIIKKQLNTKP

-811 YNPIIEYTDKKQKM
+811 YNPIIEYGDKKQKM
-825 LRTMSQLRKDYG
+825 LRTMNQLRKDYG
-837 IKLVNNVDSEY
+837 IKLEQNPDSEY

-872 FKKKNKNLNDN
+872 FKKKNKNINDN
-883 KQENY
+883 KEENY

-899 QIKSYMTTSEK
+899 QIKSYMTTNEK

-921 LQNIKEKKRKKGEEE
+921 LQNIKEKKL
-936 YQKKKKA
+936 KKA
-943 EEEKQEILK
+943 TENFKIKTQKEEEKKELIQ
-952 KKRRREKLY
+952 KKRRRERMAK
-961 NSFKKK
+961 SFKNK
-967 KNK
+967 KNQ

>member
-1 MENKNQKDKNVLP
+1 MEKMNQNELENNK
-14 NENETEEK
+14 EEEK
-22 PQEPKKDTK
+22 IEEIKEPKKDNK

-38 DEPPLIIMV
+38 DEPPLIIMI
-47 QGGHSSGKTTLI
+47 QGGHLSGKTTLI

-101 DCSKIVDIAIL
+101 DCSKIVDVAIL

-135 FTQIVG
+135 FTQIMG
-141 VITHMDDFKK
+141 VITHMDDFRQ

-162 KKRFLKDATDKSK
+162 KKRFIKDATDKSK
-175 LFYLFGTKNNL
+175 LFYLYGIKNNL

-195 ARYLKVIKPSQPGF
+195 ARYLKVIKPNQPGF
-209 RINHPYVFCDRYD
+209 RINHPYIFCDRYD
-222 LTLTKSTQ
+222 INLSK
-230 DNDNDDVIVSLFG
+230 NIMKENEEEKNDDVIVSLFG

-256 HINGLG
+256 YINGLG
-262 EYKIDYI
+262 EFNIDYAE
-269 TKIDDPCPIEMVA
+269 KIDDPCPIEMVS
-282 KDGKIKRTL
+282 KNGKVKRTL

-328 GLKEMD
+328 GLKEVD

-339 EGVKMVRKLQDQYGN
+339 EGVKMVRKLQDMQGN
-354 IEQNDDDEKNKIE
+354 IEQNENDEKNQIE
-367 LIEGINMDMK
+367 IIEGINMDSQEKNK
-377 KKQLNDNENKE
+377 KEDDENNENDISEENSE
-388 KDNKNKNEEKSEED
+388 KMSDNNEEINEKNK
-402 SYEDIEEE
+402 Y
-410 DDDES
+410 
-415 NEDNV
+415 
-420 EKEENEDNENK
+420 KEIYN
-431 KVNEENNNKFLYKK
+431 
-445 QYDKNFE
+445 KNFE
-452 LKNEPQFMEENEDKN
+452 LKKEPMFLDENLETN
-467 LMNEIYGDIDNDN
+467 IMQEIYGNIDDEFE
-480 DINGDDLFDSYKT
+480 DGKGINGDDLFDSYKT
-493 TDNSEDFDLDYL
+493 VDNSEDYDLDYL
-505 IKNCKPKFVTGGAYA
+505 IKNCKQKFVTGGYYDI
-520 MEGEDDDDDDESKG
+520 EEENDDDNSDE
-534 NKKEKTIIEVPKA
+534 NKDNNKIEVPKSS
-547 TTELTAEEKKEA
+547 TELTPEQKKEEK
-559 QEKQL
+559 EKQL
-564 KPFLDDSTIYGIFKL
+564 KPFLDDSTTFGIFKL
-579 GTYVRIDLKKI
+579 GTYIRIDLKKV
-590 KRKNANHFDPNH
+590 KRKFANHFDPNH
-602 PIVLSTL
+602 LIILSTL
-609 SLQETESQMGFIK
+609 SHQESETQMSFIK

-636 THDPIILSIGWH
+636 TNDPVILSIGWR

-687 INIAVVALQNNMEN
+687 INVAVVAMQNDLGE
-701 TTDDNFRICG
+701 TTDDNFRISG
-711 TGDVLEVNQSFEI
+711 TGDVIEVNQSFDI
-724 VKKLKLIGDPEE
+724 VKKLKLIGEPEE

-795 DVVFLKTW
+795 DIVFLKTL

-811 YNPIIEYTDKKQKM
+811 YNPIIEYGDKKQKM

-837 IKLVNNVDSEY
+837 IKLEQKPDSEY

-872 FKKKNKNLNDN
+872 FKKKNKNINDN
-883 KQENY
+883 KEENY

-899 QIKSYMTTSEK
+899 QIKSYMTTNEK
-910 NIYSLMQRLQT
+910 NIVSLMQRLQT
-921 LQNIKEKKRKKGEEE
+921 LQNIKEKKL
-936 YQKKKKA
+936 KKA
-943 EEEKQEILK
+943 TENYKLKMKKEEEKKEVLQ
-952 KKRRREKLY
+952 KKRRREKMAK
-961 NSFKKK
+961 SFKKK
-967 KNK
+967 NE